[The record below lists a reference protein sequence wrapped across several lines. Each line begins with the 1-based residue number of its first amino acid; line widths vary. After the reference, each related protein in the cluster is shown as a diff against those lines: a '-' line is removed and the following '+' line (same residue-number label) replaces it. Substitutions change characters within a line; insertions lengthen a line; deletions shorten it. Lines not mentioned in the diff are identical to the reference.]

1 MKFLKFTLKIA
12 LFCAFTFVLFLI
24 LDALYPLNL
33 DMLNK
38 QKSRILYDRNGEIL
52 NMQISDDQIW
62 RFYASADEIPPRLKQ
77 SAIYFEDRY
86 FYYHFGVNP
95 ASILRAA
102 TYNFTQNFTKK
113 SEGNV
118 ERVGASTITMQVAR
132 MMRPKQRSYKN
143 KIIEIFNAFQLE
155 WHFSKDEILG
165 MYFNLAPYGGNIE
178 GVKTAAYF
186 YFKKDLR
193 ELSNAQIAL
202 LSVIPKNPN
211 KNRLDRRSNI
221 NALKNRLISQLREG
235 GVISQSEYERALAE
249 PFSPRR
255 YAAPNYA
262 PHYALLAFNNFA
274 NARNLR
280 GFAHANSA
288 QDAALCSSDALSTG
302 CEGGADL
309 NLSSP
314 AASSKSRLQA
324 DLTLNKGSGGT
335 AKLNVPQ
342 HEKDGARAGLNFTE
356 PAELNS
362 CSQALNSNSQADQSQ
377 SDAADLSARLRARSG
392 GEQAR
397 INAKV
402 SGDLNFNSQASISFC
417 SKTSLDLAGLNS
429 RSKVEPGSSLQTGS
443 NFAPKSHFENFK
455 ILDLGAQ
462 AGQASSSVAPKE
474 RAAQDEDARG
484 EEQGVSNKNL
494 QNKPRKEQDAQSVY
508 PSARLGAASPP
519 SNLSADANLDKK
531 WGVASASHAPQN
543 PQTKA
548 SSSERPSVNFSAQTN
563 SSSSAKMQTDSAAS
577 AELQANS
584 DPNAKVPQNFAL
596 AAQAQINSNPKAK
609 TQENFKNF
617 KALAQSKEQT
627 ARAQEL
633 ARLSEGK
640 IYSNLDLKTQ
650 IALENFLKD
659 EILELRSKGVRNGAA
674 VLIDNESMSV
684 IAYVGSHDFSGRE
697 GQNDGVRSQKN
708 VGSTLKPFIYAKA
721 LEHGLI
727 TPSKKLIDAPIIF
740 AGYVPRNYNQGFM
753 GAVSATDA
761 LSLSLNI
768 PAVKLNLM
776 LEGDGLYEMLS
787 NVHLAEFSKDYY
799 GAGIALGSISMS
811 LMDLA
816 RLYSAFANGGKLR
829 KLEIAGAKTGDE
841 MQILT
846 PQSVYIV
853 TQMLRNAPRSYLG
866 SVWQNTLNAPPLM
879 FKTGTT
885 ADARDLYTV
894 ALTPKFTLGVWL
906 GNFDGSKTKDI
917 SGGVS
922 AAKVAFNMFA
932 FLDKSAMLG
941 ETEFARPHGVSLQ
954 SVCADAYREESCAQS
969 ANDLTIEGVELNE
982 ECEIYGTNELFYLL
996 KHGLIDPQ
1004 KARTGR
1010 CATKFAAVKPTL
1022 NDINAKTY
1030 ETGSGGTLRLKV
1042 QCTAVFGRNVYL
1054 KISGGN
1060 EEFIALSLLTSKSA
1074 SPGRAAERGFKISNL
1089 AALNSFVLNF
1099 APQNFDVGI
1108 ERNGTSARHLAL
1120 QNFNPSGEQIGASK
1134 TNIARFY
1141 FQNFSAGGGRFAAN
1155 KTGVLDL
1162 INFDACGRRIEASK
1176 TDALGSCFQNFD
1188 AAGGLRMR
1196 ASGAQIGKGSAGPL
1210 RYAMQI
1216 LNPSGSRMR
1225 SYGMGAARFCSQNFN
1240 GRGVAADAVNF
1251 TLGAANYI
1259 LDAKNFAPCGANFTP
1274 PPSGVVRTKNG
1285 AVRINTNDTARTA
1298 ATLAQIGQIENT
1310 SRIMDDAAQTK
1321 TDAARTE
1328 SDAAPIKAGA
1338 LQTESTAAQ
1347 IQTDTSK
1354 SEGGTVQVRTG
1365 EYFVRANDE
1374 PFALSLGAGEYEIG
1388 CLDENANF
1396 IKANFVVN
1404 QRK

>member
-1 MKFLKFTLKIA
+1 MKILKFTLKIA
-12 LFCAFTFVLFLI
+12 LFCAFIFSLFLI

-38 QKSRILYDRNGEIL
+38 QKSRILYGRNGEIL

-262 PHYALLAFNNFA
+262 PHYAILAFNNFA

-280 GFAHANSA
+280 GFARTNSA
-288 QDAALCSSDALSTG
+288 QDAALCGSDALGTG
-302 CEGGADL
+302 CEGRADL

-324 DLTLNKGSGGT
+324 DLTLNKGSGGA

-356 PAELNS
+356 QAELNS
-362 CSQALNSNSQADQSQ
+362 CSQALNSNSQADRSQ
-377 SDAADLSARLRARSG
+377 SDAADLSARLQGRSG

-397 INAKV
+397 IDAKA
-402 SGDLNFNSQASISFC
+402 SGDLNFNSQASINSY
-417 SKTSLDLAGLNS
+417 SKTDLDLAGLNS
-429 RSKVEPGSSLQTGS
+429 RSKAEPGSSLQTGS
-443 NFAPKSHFENFK
+443 NFARKSHFENFK

-462 AGQASSSVAPKE
+462 AGQARSSAAPKE

-508 PSARLGAASPP
+508 PSARLGAANPP

-531 WGVASASHAPQN
+531 QGVASAAHAPQN
-543 PQTKA
+543 LQNPQA
-548 SSSERPSVNFSAQTN
+548 SAGPSERSSVNFDPQINSISDASTQTNFASSDASAQTDSTPGAKIQTGSASGARAQTN
-563 SSSSAKMQTDSAAS
+563 SSSSAK
-577 AELQANS
+577 
-584 DPNAKVPQNFAL
+584 
-596 AAQAQINSNPKAK
+596 AQINSNPKAK
-609 TQENFKNF
+609 TQENFKNS
-617 KALAQSKEQT
+617 KGGAQSKEQT

-787 NVHLAEFSKDYY
+787 GVHLAEFSKDYY

-954 SVCADAYREESCAQS
+954 SVCADAYREEGCAQS

-1030 ETGSGGTLRLKV
+1030 ETGLGGTLRLKV

-1060 EEFIALSLLTSKSA
+1060 EEFIALSPLTSKSA
-1074 SPGRAAERGFKISNL
+1074 SPGRATERSFKISNL

-1099 APQNFDVGI
+1099 VPQNFDVGV
-1108 ERNGTSARHLAL
+1108 ERDGTNARRLAL
-1120 QNFNPSGEQIGASK
+1120 QNFNPIGEQIGASK
-1134 TNIARFY
+1134 TDIARF
-1141 FQNFSAGGGRFAAN
+1141 
-1155 KTGVLDL
+1155 
-1162 INFDACGRRIEASK
+1162 
-1176 TDALGSCFQNFD
+1176 CF
-1188 AAGGLRMR
+1188 
-1196 ASGAQIGKGSAGPL
+1196 
-1210 RYAMQI
+1210 
-1216 LNPSGSRMR
+1216 
-1225 SYGMGAARFCSQNFN
+1225 QNFN
-1240 GRGVAADAVNF
+1240 GRGAAADAANF

-1274 PPSGVVRTKNG
+1274 PPSGVVRAKNG
-1285 AVRINTNDTARTA
+1285 TAQINTNDTASA
-1298 ATLAQIGQIENT
+1298 AAALTQIKGGVAQIGQIENT

-1321 TDAARTE
+1321 TDATRAE
-1328 SDAAPIKAGA
+1328 SDATPIKAGA

-1347 IQTDTSK
+1347 IQTGTSK

>member
-12 LFCAFTFVLFLI
+12 LFCAFAFALFLI

-62 RFYASADEIPPRLKQ
+62 RFYAAADEIPPRLKQ

-221 NALKNRLISQLREG
+221 NALKNRLISQLRQG

-262 PHYALLAFNNFA
+262 PHYALLAFSNYKMQNFTAKDDA
-274 NARNLR
+274 NFTQN
-280 GFAHANSA
+280 FDSNSA
-288 QDAALCSSDALSTG
+288 PGGAAGQAGSSAHRAAAGAESNFSDAA
-302 CEGGADL
+302 GAETNFTAAAKVGE
-309 NLSSP
+309 NLSSATNTQAGVDLKEMNP
-314 AASSKSRLQA
+314 KEADFKTDAPKNLNLGGTSLNLNEREVAESQIGAKPNESKSVKPNKPEGANLDEWRDLINATRPSQNTQSLNLNEQRVAARLPQNLQA
-324 DLTLNKGSGGT
+324 DANSG
-335 AKLNVPQ
+335 
-342 HEKDGARAGLNFTE
+342 E
-356 PAELNS
+356 
-362 CSQALNSNSQADQSQ
+362 
-377 SDAADLSARLRARSG
+377 RL
-392 GEQAR
+392 
-397 INAKV
+397 
-402 SGDLNFNSQASISFC
+402 
-417 SKTSLDLAGLNS
+417 
-429 RSKVEPGSSLQTGS
+429 
-443 NFAPKSHFENFK
+443 H
-455 ILDLGAQ
+455 
-462 AGQASSSVAPKE
+462 
-474 RAAQDEDARG
+474 
-484 EEQGVSNKNL
+484 
-494 QNKPRKEQDAQSVY
+494 
-508 PSARLGAASPP
+508 
-519 SNLSADANLDKK
+519 
-531 WGVASASHAPQN
+531 
-543 PQTKA
+543 
-548 SSSERPSVNFSAQTN
+548 VNFIAQTN
-563 SSSSAKMQTDSAAS
+563 SASGARAQTDSASDAKMQTASAAS
-577 AELQANS
+577 AESQANS
-584 DPNAKVPQNFAL
+584 APNAKVPQNFAL
-596 AAQAQINSNPKAK
+596 AARAQINSYPNAK

-617 KALAQSKEQT
+617 KGSSQPKEQT
-627 ARAQEL
+627 AQAQEL

-640 IYSNLDLKTQ
+640 IYSSLDLKTQ

-684 IAYVGSHDFSGRE
+684 IAYVGSHDFSANE

-721 LEHGLI
+721 LQHGFI
-727 TPSKKLIDAPIIF
+727 TPSKKLIDAPITF
-740 AGYVPRNYNQGFM
+740 AGYVPRNYNQGFL

-787 NVHLAEFSKDYY
+787 GVHLAEFSKDYY

-811 LMDLA
+811 LMDLT

-829 KLEIAGAKTGDE
+829 KLEIAGVKIGDDAK
-841 MQILT
+841 ILT
-846 PQSVYIV
+846 PQSTYIV

-879 FKTGTT
+879 FKTGTS

-906 GNFDGSKTKDI
+906 GNFDGSKTRDL

-932 FLDKSAMLG
+932 FLDKSGMLG
-941 ETEFARPHGVSLQ
+941 EAEFARPTGVSLRR
-954 SVCADAYREESCAQS
+954 VCTDAYREKECAQS
-969 ANDLTIEGVELNE
+969 ADDLTIDGVEPNE
-982 ECEIYGTNELFYLL
+982 ECEIYGTSELFYLL
-996 KHGLIDPQ
+996 KHGLVDPQ
-1004 KARTGR
+1004 KVRAGR
-1010 CATKFAAVKPTL
+1010 CAAKFAAVKPVL

-1030 ETGSGGTLRLKV
+1030 ETGADGTLRLKV
-1042 QCTAVFGRNVYL
+1042 QCTAVFGERVYIRL
-1054 KISGGN
+1054 SGGSR
-1060 EEFIALSLLTSKSA
+1060 EFIALNSIAFAGENSADLDSKHSSTA
-1074 SPGRAAERGFKISNL
+1074 QQDNLKQNLVQQNFVEQNSTAQNSMRQNL
-1089 AALNSFVLNF
+1089 AS
-1099 APQNFDVGI
+1099 QNV
-1108 ERNGTSARHLAL
+1108 
-1120 QNFNPSGEQIGASK
+1120 K
-1134 TNIARFY
+1134 
-1141 FQNFSAGGGRFAAN
+1141 
-1155 KTGVLDL
+1155 
-1162 INFDACGRRIEASK
+1162 
-1176 TDALGSCFQNFD
+1176 
-1188 AAGGLRMR
+1188 
-1196 ASGAQIGKGSAGPL
+1196 
-1210 RYAMQI
+1210 
-1216 LNPSGSRMR
+1216 
-1225 SYGMGAARFCSQNFN
+1225 SQNFTKQN
-1240 GRGVAADAVNF
+1240 SAGLNFIAKNPATRNLASQNSILQNSILQNSTEQNSEAQNF
-1251 TLGAANYI
+1251 TARDFTTQSLAPAN
-1259 LDAKNFAPCGANFTP
+1259 
-1274 PPSGVVRTKNG
+1274 
-1285 AVRINTNDTARTA
+1285 
-1298 ATLAQIGQIENT
+1298 
-1310 SRIMDDAAQTK
+1310 
-1321 TDAARTE
+1321 
-1328 SDAAPIKAGA
+1328 
-1338 LQTESTAAQ
+1338 
-1347 IQTDTSK
+1347 SK
-1354 SEGGTVQVRTG
+1354 VKTG
-1365 EYFVRANDE
+1365 EYFARTNGEA
-1374 PFALSLGAGEYEIG
+1374 FTLSLGAGDFELG

-1396 IKANFVVN
+1396 AKANFRVN
-1404 QRK
+1404 ERK

>member
-12 LFCAFTFVLFLI
+12 LFCAFAFALFLI

-62 RFYASADEIPPRLKQ
+62 RFYAAADEIPPRLKQ

-221 NALKNRLISQLREG
+221 NALKNRLISQLRQG
-235 GVISQSEYERALAE
+235 GVISQSEYERAIAE

-262 PHYALLAFNNFA
+262 PHYALLAFSNYKMQNFTA
-274 NARNLR
+274 KDYVNFTQNFDSNGAP
-280 GFAHANSA
+280 GGAAGQAGSSA
-288 QDAALCSSDALSTG
+288 YRAAAAESNFSDAASAETNFTATAKVGTNLSSVANTQAGVDVKEINPKEADFKTNAPKSLNLDGRTSLNLNEREVAESQAGAKPNESKSVKQNEREGANLDERQDLINAAHSPQNLNLNEQRDAERLPQNFSADTNSNKSQT
-302 CEGGADL
+302 EYSPQNPSADINLNKRQNAIGAAHPHQEPQNSQDL
-309 NLSSP
+309 NLNN
-314 AASSKSRLQA
+314 RQ
-324 DLTLNKGSGGT
+324 DT
-335 AKLNVPQ
+335 
-342 HEKDGARAGLNFTE
+342 
-356 PAELNS
+356 
-362 CSQALNSNSQADQSQ
+362 
-377 SDAADLSARLRARSG
+377 ARL
-392 GEQAR
+392 
-397 INAKV
+397 
-402 SGDLNFNSQASISFC
+402 
-417 SKTSLDLAGLNS
+417 
-429 RSKVEPGSSLQTGS
+429 
-443 NFAPKSHFENFK
+443 
-455 ILDLGAQ
+455 
-462 AGQASSSVAPKE
+462 
-474 RAAQDEDARG
+474 
-484 EEQGVSNKNL
+484 
-494 QNKPRKEQDAQSVY
+494 
-508 PSARLGAASPP
+508 
-519 SNLSADANLDKK
+519 
-531 WGVASASHAPQN
+531 PQ
-543 PQTKA
+543 
-548 SSSERPSVNFSAQTN
+548 NFSADTSSGERLRVNFITQINYASDTRAQTDFA
-563 SSSSAKMQTDSAAS
+563 SSNANAQTDSASDAKMQTASAAS
-577 AELQANS
+577 AESQANS
-584 DPNAKVPQNFAL
+584 APNAKVPQNFAL
-596 AAQAQINSNPKAK
+596 AAQVQINSDPNAK
-609 TQENFKNF
+609 TQEDFENFKGG
-617 KALAQSKEQT
+617 AQPQEQT

-633 ARLSEGK
+633 VRLSEGK

-650 IALENFLKD
+650 IALEGFLKS
-659 EILELRSKGVRNGAA
+659 EILSLRDKGVRNGAA

-684 IAYVGSHDFSGRE
+684 IAYVGSHDFSANE

-721 LEHGLI
+721 LQHGLI

-787 NVHLAEFSKDYY
+787 NVHLTEFSKDYY

-811 LMDLA
+811 LMDLT

-829 KLEIAGAKTGDE
+829 KLEIAGAKIGDDAK
-841 MQILT
+841 ILT

-866 SVWQNTLNAPPLM
+866 SVWQNTLNAPPMM
-879 FKTGTT
+879 FKTGTS

-906 GNFDGSKTKDI
+906 GNFDGSKTRDL

-932 FLDKSAMLG
+932 FLDKSGMLG
-941 ETEFARPHGVSLQ
+941 EVEFARPAGVSLRR
-954 SVCADAYREESCAQS
+954 VCTDAYREKECAQS
-969 ANDLTIEGVELNE
+969 ADDLTIDGVEPNE
-982 ECEIYGTNELFYLL
+982 ECEIYGTSELFYLL
-996 KHGLIDPQ
+996 KHGLVDPQ
-1004 KARTGR
+1004 KVRAGR
-1010 CATKFAAVKPTL
+1010 CAAKFAAVKPVL

-1030 ETGSGGTLRLKV
+1030 ETGADGTLRLKV
-1042 QCTAVFGRNVYL
+1042 QCTAVFGERVYIRL
-1054 KISGGN
+1054 SGGSR
-1060 EEFIALSLLTSKSA
+1060 EFIALNSTAFTGENSADLDSKHSSA
-1074 SPGRAAERGFKISNL
+1074 AQQDNLKRNLVQQNFAEQ
-1089 AALNSFVLNF
+1089 NSTAQNSMRENS
-1099 APQNFDVGI
+1099 APQNLKSQ
-1108 ERNGTSARHLAL
+1108 NLTKQNSAGWNFITKNPATQNLMSQNSIL
-1120 QNFNPSGEQIGASK
+1120 QNSAEQNLEA
-1134 TNIARFY
+1134 
-1141 FQNFSAGGGRFAAN
+1141 QNF
-1155 KTGVLDL
+1155 T
-1162 INFDACGRRIEASK
+1162 
-1176 TDALGSCFQNFD
+1176 
-1188 AAGGLRMR
+1188 
-1196 ASGAQIGKGSAGPL
+1196 
-1210 RYAMQI
+1210 
-1216 LNPSGSRMR
+1216 
-1225 SYGMGAARFCSQNFN
+1225 
-1240 GRGVAADAVNF
+1240 
-1251 TLGAANYI
+1251 
-1259 LDAKNFAPCGANFTP
+1259 AKNFADRNSSQQNFT
-1274 PPSGVVRTKNG
+1274 
-1285 AVRINTNDTARTA
+1285 ARDFT
-1298 ATLAQIGQIENT
+1298 TQSLAPAN
-1310 SRIMDDAAQTK
+1310 
-1321 TDAARTE
+1321 
-1328 SDAAPIKAGA
+1328 
-1338 LQTESTAAQ
+1338 
-1347 IQTDTSK
+1347 SK
-1354 SEGGTVQVRTG
+1354 VKTG
-1365 EYFVRANDE
+1365 EYFARTNGEA
-1374 PFALSLGAGEYEIG
+1374 FTLSLGAGDFELG

-1396 IKANFVVN
+1396 AKANFRVN
-1404 QRK
+1404 ERK

>member
-12 LFCAFTFVLFLI
+12 LFCAFAFTLFLI

-102 TYNFTQNFTKK
+102 TYNFTPNFTKK

-235 GVISQSEYERALAE
+235 GVISQSEYERAIAE

-262 PHYALLAFNNFA
+262 PHYALLAFSNYKMQNFTAKDDANFTQNLEQGRAPGATTKQENPSAYRAMAIAESNFSDVASAELSFMAATRGGSNLSNAA
-274 NARNLR
+274 NAQA
-280 GFAHANSA
+280 GVDSKEMNSKEA
-288 QDAALCSSDALSTG
+288 DFKTDAPES
-302 CEGGADL
+302 L
-309 NLSSP
+309 NLSERMSLNLNEREGTKSQTGVKPNEQKSTNLDERRDLINVGHSP
-314 AASSKSRLQA
+314 QSLNLNEQRGAMRLPQNFSVDTNLDKGQTEYSPQNPSA
-324 DLTLNKGSGGT
+324 DINLNKRQNVVGT
-335 AKLNVPQ
+335 AHPHQ
-342 HEKDGARAGLNFTE
+342 
-356 PAELNS
+356 
-362 CSQALNSNSQADQSQ
+362 NSQNPQ
-377 SDAADLSARLRARSG
+377 
-392 GEQAR
+392 
-397 INAKV
+397 N
-402 SGDLNFNSQASISFC
+402 LN
-417 SKTSLDLAGLNS
+417 LNS
-429 RSKVEPGSSLQTGS
+429 R
-443 NFAPKSHFENFK
+443 
-455 ILDLGAQ
+455 
-462 AGQASSSVAPKE
+462 
-474 RAAQDEDARG
+474 QDTAH
-484 EEQGVSNKNL
+484 L
-494 QNKPRKEQDAQSVY
+494 
-508 PSARLGAASPP
+508 
-519 SNLSADANLDKK
+519 
-531 WGVASASHAPQN
+531 PQN
-543 PQTKA
+543 PQADA
-548 SSSERPSVNFSAQTN
+548 SSSERSSVNFDPQTN
-563 SSSSAKMQTDSAAS
+563 SASGARTQTDSPLDAKMQMASAAS
-577 AELQANS
+577 AESQANS
-584 DPNAKVPQNFAL
+584 APNAKVSQNFAL
-596 AAQAQINSNPKAK
+596 AAQAQINSDLNAKSRGNFVNSEAK
-609 TQENFKNF
+609 T
-617 KALAQSKEQT
+617 QSKEQT
-627 ARAQEL
+627 TLAQEL
-633 ARLSEGK
+633 TRLNEGK
-640 IYSNLDLKTQ
+640 IYSSLDLKTQ
-650 IALENFLKD
+650 IALEGFLKS
-659 EILELRSKGVRNGAA
+659 EILSLRDKGVRNGAA
-674 VLIDNESMSV
+674 VLIDNESMRV
-684 IAYVGSHDFSGRE
+684 IAYVGSHDFSANE

-787 NVHLAEFSKDYY
+787 NVHLAEFRKDYY

-829 KLEIAGAKTGDE
+829 KLEIAGAKIGDDAK
-841 MQILT
+841 ILT
-846 PQSVYIV
+846 PQSAYVV

-879 FKTGTT
+879 FKTGTS

-906 GNFDGSKTKDI
+906 GNFDGSKTRDL

-932 FLDKSAMLG
+932 FLDKSGMLG
-941 ETEFARPHGVSLQ
+941 ETEFARPAGVSLRR
-954 SVCADAYREESCAQS
+954 VCTDAYREKECAQS
-969 ANDLTIEGVELNE
+969 ADDLTIDGVEPNE
-982 ECEIYGTNELFYLL
+982 ECEIYGTSELFYLL
-996 KHGLIDPQ
+996 KHGLVDPQ
-1004 KARTGR
+1004 KVRTGR
-1010 CATKFAAVKPTL
+1010 CAAKFAAVKPVL

-1030 ETGSGGTLRLKV
+1030 ETGADDFLRLKV
-1042 QCTAVFGRNVYL
+1042 QCTAVFGERVYIRL
-1054 KISGGN
+1054 SGGSR
-1060 EEFIALSLLTSKSA
+1060 EFIALNSTAFTRENSA
-1074 SPGRAAERGFKISNL
+1074 DLDFEHSSAAQQDNLKQNL
-1089 AALNSFVLNF
+1089 AQ
-1099 APQNFDVGI
+1099 QNFV
-1108 ERNGTSARHLAL
+1108 EQNSAVQNSMRQNLAL
-1120 QNFNPSGEQIGASK
+1120 QNVKSQNLTKQNSVEWNFITKNPVTRNLASQNSILQNSILQNSTEQNSEV
-1134 TNIARFY
+1134 
-1141 FQNFSAGGGRFAAN
+1141 QNF
-1155 KTGVLDL
+1155 T
-1162 INFDACGRRIEASK
+1162 
-1176 TDALGSCFQNFD
+1176 
-1188 AAGGLRMR
+1188 
-1196 ASGAQIGKGSAGPL
+1196 
-1210 RYAMQI
+1210 
-1216 LNPSGSRMR
+1216 
-1225 SYGMGAARFCSQNFN
+1225 
-1240 GRGVAADAVNF
+1240 
-1251 TLGAANYI
+1251 
-1259 LDAKNFAPCGANFTP
+1259 AKNFTDQNSSQQNFVARDFTTQSLAPAN
-1274 PPSGVVRTKNG
+1274 
-1285 AVRINTNDTARTA
+1285 
-1298 ATLAQIGQIENT
+1298 
-1310 SRIMDDAAQTK
+1310 
-1321 TDAARTE
+1321 
-1328 SDAAPIKAGA
+1328 
-1338 LQTESTAAQ
+1338 
-1347 IQTDTSK
+1347 SK
-1354 SEGGTVQVRTG
+1354 VKTG
-1365 EYFVRANDE
+1365 EYFARTNGEA
-1374 PFALSLGAGEYEIG
+1374 FTLSLGAGDFELG

-1396 IKANFVVN
+1396 AKANFRVN
-1404 QRK
+1404 ERK

>member
-12 LFCAFTFVLFLI
+12 LFCAFAFAMFLI

-62 RFYASADEIPPRLKQ
+62 RFYAAADEIPPRLKQ

-113 SEGNV
+113 SEGSV

-221 NALKNRLISQLREG
+221 NALKNRLISQLRQG

-249 PFSPRR
+249 PFSSRR
-255 YAAPNYA
+255 YVAPNYA
-262 PHYALLAFNNFA
+262 PHYALIAFSNYKMQNFTA
-274 NARNLR
+274 KDDVNFTQNLDS
-280 GFAHANSA
+280 GGLTAGQAGSSAHR
-288 QDAALCSSDALSTG
+288 AAAVELNFSDATSTETNFTAATRG
-302 CEGGADL
+302 EP
-309 NLSSP
+309 NLSS
-314 AASSKSRLQA
+314 AANTQTGVNLKEMNPKEVDFKTNTPKSLNLGGTSLNLNEREVAESQTGAKPNEPKNVKPNEREGANLDEWRDLINAARPSQNTQSLNLNEQRVAARLPQNFSADTDSNKSQTEYSPQNPSADINLNKRQNASGATHPHQEPQNSQNLNLNGRQDTAHSPQNLQA
-324 DLTLNKGSGGT
+324 D
-335 AKLNVPQ
+335 A
-342 HEKDGARAGLNFTE
+342 
-356 PAELNS
+356 NS
-362 CSQALNSNSQADQSQ
+362 SK
-377 SDAADLSARLRARSG
+377 RS
-392 GEQAR
+392 R
-397 INAKV
+397 
-402 SGDLNFNSQASISFC
+402 
-417 SKTSLDLAGLNS
+417 
-429 RSKVEPGSSLQTGS
+429 
-443 NFAPKSHFENFK
+443 
-455 ILDLGAQ
+455 
-462 AGQASSSVAPKE
+462 
-474 RAAQDEDARG
+474 
-484 EEQGVSNKNL
+484 
-494 QNKPRKEQDAQSVY
+494 
-508 PSARLGAASPP
+508 
-519 SNLSADANLDKK
+519 
-531 WGVASASHAPQN
+531 
-543 PQTKA
+543 
-548 SSSERPSVNFSAQTN
+548 VNFITQINYASDTRAQTN
-563 SSSSAKMQTDSAAS
+563 SVSDAK
-577 AELQANS
+577 LRANS
-584 DPNAKVPQNFAL
+584 DLN
-596 AAQAQINSNPKAK
+596 AK
-609 TQENFKNF
+609 TQENSANF
-617 KALAQSKEQT
+617 KGSAQPKEQT
-627 ARAQEL
+627 ALAQEL

-650 IALENFLKD
+650 IALEGFLKS
-659 EILELRSKGVRNGAA
+659 EILSLRDKGVRNGAA

-684 IAYVGSHDFSGRE
+684 IAYVGSHDFSANE

-811 LMDLA
+811 LMDLT

-829 KLEIAGAKTGDE
+829 KLEIAGVKIGDDAK
-841 MQILT
+841 ILT
-846 PQSVYIV
+846 PQSAYII

-885 ADARDLYTV
+885 ADARDLYTI

-906 GNFDGSKTKDI
+906 GNFDGSKTRDL

-941 ETEFARPHGVSLQ
+941 DTEFTRPAGVSLRR
-954 SVCADAYREESCAQS
+954 VCTDAYREKECAQS
-969 ANDLTIEGVELNE
+969 ADDLTIDGVEPNE
-982 ECEIYGTNELFYLL
+982 ECEIYGTSELFYLL
-996 KHGLIDPQ
+996 KHGLVDPQ
-1004 KARTGR
+1004 KVRAGR
-1010 CATKFAAVKPTL
+1010 CAAKFAAVKPVL

-1030 ETGSGGTLRLKV
+1030 ETGEDGFLRLKV
-1042 QCTAVFGRNVYL
+1042 QCTAVFGERVYIRL
-1054 KISGGN
+1054 SGGSR
-1060 EEFIALSLLTSKSA
+1060 EFIALNSTAFTGENSVDFDSKHSSVA
-1074 SPGRAAERGFKISNL
+1074 QQDNLKQNFAEQNSTAQNSMRQNL
-1089 AALNSFVLNF
+1089 ASQNVKSQNLTKKNSAGWNF
-1099 APQNFDVGI
+1099 IAENPATRNLASQNSILQNSTERNSEVQNFT
-1108 ERNGTSARHLAL
+1108 E
-1120 QNFNPSGEQIGASK
+1120 K
-1134 TNIARFY
+1134 
-1141 FQNFSAGGGRFAAN
+1141 
-1155 KTGVLDL
+1155 
-1162 INFDACGRRIEASK
+1162 
-1176 TDALGSCFQNFD
+1176 
-1188 AAGGLRMR
+1188 
-1196 ASGAQIGKGSAGPL
+1196 
-1210 RYAMQI
+1210 
-1216 LNPSGSRMR
+1216 
-1225 SYGMGAARFCSQNFN
+1225 
-1240 GRGVAADAVNF
+1240 NF
-1251 TLGAANYI
+1251 TARDFTTQSLATAN
-1259 LDAKNFAPCGANFTP
+1259 
-1274 PPSGVVRTKNG
+1274 
-1285 AVRINTNDTARTA
+1285 
-1298 ATLAQIGQIENT
+1298 
-1310 SRIMDDAAQTK
+1310 
-1321 TDAARTE
+1321 
-1328 SDAAPIKAGA
+1328 
-1338 LQTESTAAQ
+1338 
-1347 IQTDTSK
+1347 SK
-1354 SEGGTVQVRTG
+1354 VKTG
-1365 EYFVRANDE
+1365 EYFARNNGEAFTLN
-1374 PFALSLGAGEYEIG
+1374 LGAGDFELG

-1396 IKANFVVN
+1396 AKANFRVN
-1404 QRK
+1404 ERK

>member
-12 LFCAFTFVLFLI
+12 LFCAFAFALFLI

-193 ELSNAQIAL
+193 ELSSAQIAL

-262 PHYALLAFNNFA
+262 PHYALLAFNNYKMQNFTA
-274 NARNLR
+274 KDDVNFTQNLKQGGTPGATAEEAGLAARRAAAAAESN
-280 GFAHANSA
+280 FS
-288 QDAALCSSDALSTG
+288 DAASAETNFTTAAKVG
-302 CEGGADL
+302 T
-309 NLSSP
+309 NLSSV
-314 AASSKSRLQA
+314 ANTQA
-324 DLTLNKGSGGT
+324 GVDLKEMNPK
-335 AKLNVPQ
+335 
-342 HEKDGARAGLNFTE
+342 E
-356 PAELNS
+356 
-362 CSQALNSNSQADQSQ
+362 AD
-377 SDAADLSARLRARSG
+377 
-392 GEQAR
+392 
-397 INAKV
+397 
-402 SGDLNFNSQASISFC
+402 F
-417 SKTSLDLAGLNS
+417 KTD
-429 RSKVEPGSSLQTGS
+429 
-443 NFAPKSHFENFK
+443 APKSLNFSERTS
-455 ILDLGAQ
+455 LNLNEREGVESQ
-462 AGQASSSVAPKE
+462 AGAKPNEPKSVKQNE
-474 RAAQDEDARG
+474 REG
-484 EEQGVSNKNL
+484 
-494 QNKPRKEQDAQSVY
+494 
-508 PSARLGAASPP
+508 
-519 SNLSADANLDKK
+519 ANLDERQDLIN
-531 WGVASASHAPQN
+531 AAHPSQNTQSLNLNEQRDAAHPPQN
-543 PQTKA
+543 PQADA
-548 SSSERPSVNFSAQTN
+548 SSSERSRVNFIAQTN
-563 SSSSAKMQTDSAAS
+563 SASGARTQTDSPLDAKMQMASAAS
-577 AELQANS
+577 AESQANS
-584 DPNAKVPQNFAL
+584 APNAKVSQNFAL
-596 AAQAQINSNPKAK
+596 AAQAQINSDLNAK
-609 TQENFKNF
+609 TQENSANS
-617 KALAQSKEQT
+617 KAGAQPKEQT
-627 ARAQEL
+627 AQAQEF

-640 IYSNLDLKTQ
+640 IYSSLDLKTQ
-650 IALENFLKD
+650 IALEGFLKS
-659 EILELRSKGVRNGAA
+659 EILSLRDKGVRNGAA

-684 IAYVGSHDFSGRE
+684 IAYVGSHDFSANE

-721 LEHGLI
+721 LQHGLI

-811 LMDLA
+811 LIDLA

-829 KLEIAGAKTGDE
+829 KLEIAGARTGDE
-841 MQILT
+841 AQIMS
-846 PQSVYIV
+846 PQGAYIV

-879 FKTGTT
+879 FKTGTS

-906 GNFDGSKTKDI
+906 GNFDGSKTRDL

-932 FLDKSAMLG
+932 FLDKSGMLG
-941 ETEFARPHGVSLQ
+941 ETEFARPAGVSLRR
-954 SVCADAYREESCAQS
+954 VCTDAYREKECAQS
-969 ANDLTIEGVELNE
+969 AEDLTIDGVEPNE
-982 ECEIYGTNELFYLL
+982 ECEIYGTSELFYLL
-996 KHGLIDPQ
+996 KHGLVDPQ
-1004 KARTGR
+1004 KVRAGR
-1010 CATKFAAVKPTL
+1010 CAAKFAAVKPVL

-1030 ETGSGGTLRLKV
+1030 ETGEDGTLRLKV
-1042 QCTAVFGRNVYL
+1042 QCTAVFGERVYIRL
-1054 KISGGN
+1054 SGGSR
-1060 EEFIALSLLTSKSA
+1060 EFIALNSTAFTGENSTDLDSKHSSA
-1074 SPGRAAERGFKISNL
+1074 AQQDNLKQNFAEQNSTAQNSMRQNL
-1089 AALNSFVLNF
+1089 
-1099 APQNFDVGI
+1099 APQNLKSQNLTKQNSAGLNFI
-1108 ERNGTSARHLAL
+1108 AENPATRNLASQNSIL
-1120 QNFNPSGEQIGASK
+1120 QNSTEQNSEA
-1134 TNIARFY
+1134 
-1141 FQNFSAGGGRFAAN
+1141 QNF
-1155 KTGVLDL
+1155 T
-1162 INFDACGRRIEASK
+1162 
-1176 TDALGSCFQNFD
+1176 T
-1188 AAGGLRMR
+1188 
-1196 ASGAQIGKGSAGPL
+1196 
-1210 RYAMQI
+1210 
-1216 LNPSGSRMR
+1216 
-1225 SYGMGAARFCSQNFN
+1225 
-1240 GRGVAADAVNF
+1240 
-1251 TLGAANYI
+1251 
-1259 LDAKNFAPCGANFTP
+1259 KNFADRNSSQQNFT
-1274 PPSGVVRTKNG
+1274 
-1285 AVRINTNDTARTA
+1285 ARDFT
-1298 ATLAQIGQIENT
+1298 TQSLAPAN
-1310 SRIMDDAAQTK
+1310 
-1321 TDAARTE
+1321 
-1328 SDAAPIKAGA
+1328 
-1338 LQTESTAAQ
+1338 
-1347 IQTDTSK
+1347 SK
-1354 SEGGTVQVRTG
+1354 VKTG
-1365 EYFVRANDE
+1365 EYFARTNGEAFTLN
-1374 PFALSLGAGEYEIG
+1374 LGAGDFELG

-1396 IKANFVVN
+1396 AKANFRVN
-1404 QRK
+1404 ERK

>member
-12 LFCAFTFVLFLI
+12 LFCAFAFALFLI

-62 RFYASADEIPPRLKQ
+62 RFYAAADEIPPRLKQ

-95 ASILRAA
+95 ASILRAT

-249 PFSPRR
+249 PFLPRR

-262 PHYALLAFNNFA
+262 PHYALLAFNNYKMQNFTA
-274 NARNLR
+274 KDDVNFTQNLDL
-280 GFAHANSA
+280 GGAPGGAAGSSA
-288 QDAALCSSDALSTG
+288 YRAAAAESNFSDATSAESNFTAATKV
-302 CEGGADL
+302 GA
-309 NLSSP
+309 NLSS
-314 AASSKSRLQA
+314 AANTQAGVDLKEMNPKEADFKTDAPKSLILGGTSLNLNEREGVESQAGAKPNEPKNVKPNEREGANLDERQDLINVSHPSQNTQNLNLNEQRGAARLPQNFSADTNSNKSQTEYSPQNPSADINLNKRQNVVGTAHPHQNSQNRQNLNLNSRQDTAHSPQNLQA
-324 DLTLNKGSGGT
+324 D
-335 AKLNVPQ
+335 
-342 HEKDGARAGLNFTE
+342 
-356 PAELNS
+356 
-362 CSQALNSNSQADQSQ
+362 
-377 SDAADLSARLRARSG
+377 
-392 GEQAR
+392 
-397 INAKV
+397 
-402 SGDLNFNSQASISFC
+402 
-417 SKTSLDLAGLNS
+417 
-429 RSKVEPGSSLQTGS
+429 
-443 NFAPKSHFENFK
+443 
-455 ILDLGAQ
+455 
-462 AGQASSSVAPKE
+462 ASSGK
-474 RAAQDEDARG
+474 
-484 EEQGVSNKNL
+484 
-494 QNKPRKEQDAQSVY
+494 
-508 PSARLGAASPP
+508 
-519 SNLSADANLDKK
+519 
-531 WGVASASHAPQN
+531 
-543 PQTKA
+543 
-548 SSSERPSVNFSAQTN
+548 RPHVNFGAQTN
-563 SSSSAKMQTDSAAS
+563 FVSDVSMQTASAAS
-577 AELQANS
+577 AESQANS
-584 DPNAKVPQNFAL
+584 APNAKVPQNFAL
-596 AAQAQINSNPKAK
+596 ATQAQINSNPKAK
-609 TQENFKNF
+609 TQENSVNSKGG
-617 KALAQSKEQT
+617 AQPKEQT
-627 ARAQEL
+627 ALAQEL

-650 IALENFLKD
+650 IALEGFLKS
-659 EILELRSKGVRNGAA
+659 EILSLRDKGVRNGAA

-684 IAYVGSHDFSGRE
+684 IAYVGSHDFSANE

-721 LEHGLI
+721 LQHGLI
-727 TPSKKLIDAPIIF
+727 TPSKKLIDAPITF
-740 AGYVPRNYNQGFM
+740 AGYVPRNYNQGFL

-811 LMDLA
+811 LMDLT

-829 KLEIAGAKTGDE
+829 KLEIAGVKIGDDAK
-841 MQILT
+841 ILT
-846 PQSVYIV
+846 PQSAYIV

-879 FKTGTT
+879 FKTGTS

-906 GNFDGSKTKDI
+906 GNFDGSKTRDL

-932 FLDKSAMLG
+932 FLDKSGMLG
-941 ETEFARPHGVSLQ
+941 EVEFARPAGVSLRR
-954 SVCADAYREESCAQS
+954 VCTDAYREKECAQS
-969 ANDLTIEGVELNE
+969 ADDLTIDGVEPNE
-982 ECEIYGTNELFYLL
+982 ECEIYGTSELFYLL
-996 KHGLIDPQ
+996 KHGLVDPQ
-1004 KARTGR
+1004 KVRAGR
-1010 CATKFAAVKPTL
+1010 CAAKFAAVKPVL

-1030 ETGSGGTLRLKV
+1030 ETGADGTLRLKV
-1042 QCTAVFGRNVYL
+1042 QCTAVFGERVYIRL
-1054 KISGGN
+1054 SGGSR
-1060 EEFIALSLLTSKSA
+1060 EFIALNSIAFAGENSA
-1074 SPGRAAERGFKISNL
+1074 DLDFKHSSAAQQDDLKQNFTEQNSTAQNSMRQNL
-1089 AALNSFVLNF
+1089 ASQNLKSQNLTKQNSVEWNF
-1099 APQNFDVGI
+1099 IAKNPATQNLASQNSILQNSTEQNSEAQNFT
-1108 ERNGTSARHLAL
+1108 E
-1120 QNFNPSGEQIGASK
+1120 
-1134 TNIARFY
+1134 
-1141 FQNFSAGGGRFAAN
+1141 
-1155 KTGVLDL
+1155 
-1162 INFDACGRRIEASK
+1162 
-1176 TDALGSCFQNFD
+1176 
-1188 AAGGLRMR
+1188 
-1196 ASGAQIGKGSAGPL
+1196 
-1210 RYAMQI
+1210 
-1216 LNPSGSRMR
+1216 
-1225 SYGMGAARFCSQNFN
+1225 
-1240 GRGVAADAVNF
+1240 
-1251 TLGAANYI
+1251 
-1259 LDAKNFAPCGANFTP
+1259 KNFADQNSSQQNFT
-1274 PPSGVVRTKNG
+1274 
-1285 AVRINTNDTARTA
+1285 ARDFT
-1298 ATLAQIGQIENT
+1298 TQSLAPAN
-1310 SRIMDDAAQTK
+1310 
-1321 TDAARTE
+1321 
-1328 SDAAPIKAGA
+1328 
-1338 LQTESTAAQ
+1338 
-1347 IQTDTSK
+1347 SK
-1354 SEGGTVQVRTG
+1354 VKTG
-1365 EYFVRANDE
+1365 EYFARTNGEA
-1374 PFALSLGAGEYEIG
+1374 FTLSLGAGDFELG

-1396 IKANFVVN
+1396 AKANFRVN
-1404 QRK
+1404 ERK

>member
-12 LFCAFTFVLFLI
+12 LFCAFAFAMFLI

-62 RFYASADEIPPRLKQ
+62 RFYAAADEIPPRLKQ

-221 NALKNRLISQLREG
+221 NALKNRLISQLRQG

-262 PHYALLAFNNFA
+262 PHYALLAFNNYKMQNFTA
-274 NARNLR
+274 KDDVNFTQNFDSNGAPGRAA
-280 GFAHANSA
+280 GQAGSSA
-288 QDAALCSSDALSTG
+288 YRAAAAESNFSDAA
-302 CEGGADL
+302 GAETNFTAATRGEP
-309 NLSSP
+309 NLSS
-314 AASSKSRLQA
+314 AANTQTGVNLKEMNPKEVDFKTNTPKSLNLGGTSLNLNEREVAESQTGAKPNEPKNVKPNEREGANLDEWRDLINAARPSQNTQSLNLNEQRVAARLPQNFSADTDSNKSQTEYSPQNPSADINLNKRQNASGATHPHQEPQNSQNLNLNGRQDTAHSPQNLQA
-324 DLTLNKGSGGT
+324 D
-335 AKLNVPQ
+335 A
-342 HEKDGARAGLNFTE
+342 
-356 PAELNS
+356 NS
-362 CSQALNSNSQADQSQ
+362 SK
-377 SDAADLSARLRARSG
+377 RS
-392 GEQAR
+392 R
-397 INAKV
+397 
-402 SGDLNFNSQASISFC
+402 
-417 SKTSLDLAGLNS
+417 
-429 RSKVEPGSSLQTGS
+429 
-443 NFAPKSHFENFK
+443 
-455 ILDLGAQ
+455 
-462 AGQASSSVAPKE
+462 
-474 RAAQDEDARG
+474 
-484 EEQGVSNKNL
+484 
-494 QNKPRKEQDAQSVY
+494 
-508 PSARLGAASPP
+508 
-519 SNLSADANLDKK
+519 
-531 WGVASASHAPQN
+531 
-543 PQTKA
+543 
-548 SSSERPSVNFSAQTN
+548 VNFITQINYASDTRAQTN
-563 SSSSAKMQTDSAAS
+563 SVSDAK
-577 AELQANS
+577 LRANS
-584 DPNAKVPQNFAL
+584 DLN
-596 AAQAQINSNPKAK
+596 AK
-609 TQENFKNF
+609 TQENSANF
-617 KALAQSKEQT
+617 KGSAQPKEQT
-627 ARAQEL
+627 ALAQEL

-650 IALENFLKD
+650 IALEGFLKS
-659 EILELRSKGVRNGAA
+659 EILSLRDKGVRNGAA

-684 IAYVGSHDFSGRE
+684 IAYVGSHDFSANE

-721 LEHGLI
+721 LQRGLI

-740 AGYVPRNYNQGFM
+740 AGYVPRNYNQSFM

-776 LEGDGLYEMLS
+776 LGDDGLYEMLS

-811 LMDLA
+811 LMDLT

-829 KLEIAGAKTGDE
+829 KLEIAGVKIGDDAK
-841 MQILT
+841 ILT
-846 PQSVYIV
+846 PQSTYIV

-879 FKTGTT
+879 FKTGTS

-906 GNFDGSKTKDI
+906 GNFDGSKTGDL

-932 FLDKSAMLG
+932 FLDKSGMLG
-941 ETEFARPHGVSLQ
+941 EVEFARPRGVSLRR
-954 SVCADAYREESCAQS
+954 VCTDAYREKECAQS
-969 ANDLTIEGVELNE
+969 ADDLTIDGVEPNE
-982 ECEIYGTNELFYLL
+982 ECEIYGTSELFYLL
-996 KHGLIDPQ
+996 KHGLVDPQ
-1004 KARTGR
+1004 KVRAGR
-1010 CATKFAAVKPTL
+1010 CAAKFAAVKPVL

-1030 ETGSGGTLRLKV
+1030 ETGADSFLRLKV
-1042 QCTAVFGRNVYL
+1042 QCTAVFGERVYIRL
-1054 KISGGN
+1054 SGGSR
-1060 EEFIALSLLTSKSA
+1060 EFIALNSTAFTRENSADLDFKHSSAAQQNNLKQNFTEQNSTAQNSMRQNSA
-1074 SPGRAAERGFKISNL
+1074 SQNVKSQNLTKKNSAGWNFIAENPATQNL
-1089 AALNSFVLNF
+1089 ASQNSILQNSTEQNLE
-1099 APQNFDVGI
+1099 AQNF
-1108 ERNGTSARHLAL
+1108 T
-1120 QNFNPSGEQIGASK
+1120 
-1134 TNIARFY
+1134 
-1141 FQNFSAGGGRFAAN
+1141 
-1155 KTGVLDL
+1155 
-1162 INFDACGRRIEASK
+1162 
-1176 TDALGSCFQNFD
+1176 
-1188 AAGGLRMR
+1188 
-1196 ASGAQIGKGSAGPL
+1196 
-1210 RYAMQI
+1210 
-1216 LNPSGSRMR
+1216 
-1225 SYGMGAARFCSQNFN
+1225 
-1240 GRGVAADAVNF
+1240 
-1251 TLGAANYI
+1251 
-1259 LDAKNFAPCGANFTP
+1259 AKNFTDRNSSQQNFVALDFTTQSLAPAN
-1274 PPSGVVRTKNG
+1274 
-1285 AVRINTNDTARTA
+1285 
-1298 ATLAQIGQIENT
+1298 
-1310 SRIMDDAAQTK
+1310 
-1321 TDAARTE
+1321 
-1328 SDAAPIKAGA
+1328 
-1338 LQTESTAAQ
+1338 
-1347 IQTDTSK
+1347 SK
-1354 SEGGTVQVRTG
+1354 VKTG
-1365 EYFVRANDE
+1365 EYFARTNGEA
-1374 PFALSLGAGEYEIG
+1374 FTLSLGAGDFELG

-1396 IKANFVVN
+1396 AKANFRVN
-1404 QRK
+1404 ERK

>member
-1 MKFLKFTLKIA
+1 M
-12 LFCAFTFVLFLI
+12 FLI

-235 GVISQSEYERALAE
+235 GVISQSEYERAIAE

-262 PHYALLAFNNFA
+262 PHYALLAFSNYKMQNFTAKDDINFTQNLEQGGAPGATAEQASSAARRAAAAAESNFSSAASAELSFTAATRGEPNLLNAA
-274 NARNLR
+274 NAKAGVDSNE
-280 GFAHANSA
+280 ADYKTNVP
-288 QDAALCSSDALSTG
+288 
-302 CEGGADL
+302 EGL
-309 NLSSP
+309 NLSERTS
-314 AASSKSRLQA
+314 
-324 DLTLNKGSGGT
+324 LNLNEREG
-335 AKLNVPQ
+335 AK
-342 HEKDGARAGLNFTE
+342 
-356 PAELNS
+356 
-362 CSQALNSNSQADQSQ
+362 SQAGVKPNEPESVKPNERKSANLDERRDLIDVAHPSQNSQS
-377 SDAADLSARLRARSG
+377 
-392 GEQAR
+392 
-397 INAKV
+397 
-402 SGDLNFNSQASISFC
+402 LN
-417 SKTSLDLAGLNS
+417 LN
-429 RSKVEPGSSLQTGS
+429 
-443 NFAPKSHFENFK
+443 
-455 ILDLGAQ
+455 
-462 AGQASSSVAPKE
+462 GQ
-474 RAAQDEDARG
+474 R
-484 EEQGVSNKNL
+484 
-494 QNKPRKEQDAQSVY
+494 
-508 PSARLGAASPP
+508 GAAYSPQ
-519 SNLSADANLDKK
+519 NFSADANSNKGQTEYPPQNTSADINLDKPQN
-531 WGVASASHAPQN
+531 AADARPHQNLQN
-543 PQTKA
+543 PQRPNLNRRQDA
-548 SSSERPSVNFSAQTN
+548 AHSPQNLQNAQANAGPSERSSVNFDPQTNSISDASTQTDFASSDASAQTDSTPGAKIQTGSASGARSQTN
-563 SSSSAKMQTDSAAS
+563 SSSSAK
-577 AELQANS
+577 
-584 DPNAKVPQNFAL
+584 
-596 AAQAQINSNPKAK
+596 AQINSNPKAK
-609 TQENFKNF
+609 TQENFKNS
-617 KALAQSKEQT
+617 KGGAQSKEQA

-787 NVHLAEFSKDYY
+787 GVHLAEFSKDYY

-954 SVCADAYREESCAQS
+954 NVCADAYREEGCAQS

-1010 CATKFAAVKPTL
+1010 CAAKFAAVKPTL

-1060 EEFIALSLLTSKSA
+1060 EEFIALSPLTSKSA
-1074 SPGRAAERGFKISNL
+1074 SPGRATERGSKISNL

-1134 TNIARFY
+1134 T
-1141 FQNFSAGGGRFAAN
+1141 
-1155 KTGVLDL
+1155 
-1162 INFDACGRRIEASK
+1162 DAS
-1176 TDALGSCFQNFD
+1176 GSCFQNFD

-1196 ASGAQIGKGSAGPL
+1196 ASSAQIGKGSAGPL

-1216 LNPSGSRMR
+1216 LNPSGGRMR

-1240 GRGVAADAVNF
+1240 DRGVAANTANF

-1259 LDAKNFAPCGANFTP
+1259 LYAKNFAPCAANFTP

-1285 AVRINTNDTARTA
+1285 AVRINTNDTVRTA
-1298 ATLAQIGQIENT
+1298 AALTQIKGGVARIGQIENT

-1321 TDAARTE
+1321 TDATQGE
-1328 SDAAPIKAGA
+1328 SDATPIKAGA

-1347 IQTDTSK
+1347 IQVGTSK

>member
-12 LFCAFTFVLFLI
+12 LFCAFAFAAFLI

-262 PHYALLAFNNFA
+262 PHYALLAFNNYKMQNF
-274 NARNLR
+274 
-280 GFAHANSA
+280 
-288 QDAALCSSDALSTG
+288 
-302 CEGGADL
+302 
-309 NLSSP
+309 
-314 AASSKSRLQA
+314 
-324 DLTLNKGSGGT
+324 T
-335 AKLNVPQ
+335 AK
-342 HEKDGARAGLNFTE
+342 DDANFTQN
-356 PAELNS
+356 L
-362 CSQALNSNSQADQSQ
+362 
-377 SDAADLSARLRARSG
+377 
-392 GEQAR
+392 EQDG
-397 INAKV
+397 V
-402 SGDLNFNSQASISFC
+402 
-417 SKTSLDLAGLNS
+417 
-429 RSKVEPGSSLQTGS
+429 PGATT
-443 NFAPKSHFENFK
+443 
-455 ILDLGAQ
+455 
-462 AGQASSSVAPKE
+462 GQASSAAR
-474 RAAQDEDARG
+474 RAAAAELNFSDAAG
-484 EEQGVSNKNL
+484 AESNFTVAAK
-494 QNKPRKEQDAQSVY
+494 V
-508 PSARLGAASPP
+508 GA
-519 SNLSADANLDKK
+519 NLSSAANAQARADLKEMNSKEADFKTNVPKSLNLGGTSLNLNEREGVESHTGAKPNEPKNVKPNEREGANLDERQDLIN
-531 WGVASASHAPQN
+531 AARPSQNTQSLNLNEQRATAYSPQN
-543 PQTKA
+543 PQADIDSGKGQTEYSPQNPNAGINLNKQQNA
-548 SSSERPSVNFSAQTN
+548 SGAAHPHQEPQNSQKLNLNDRQDNAHLPQNPQADANSSERSSVNFDPQTNSTSGARAQADFASSDASAQTD
-563 SSSSAKMQTDSAAS
+563 STSDAKMQTDSAAS
-577 AELQANS
+577 AESRANS
-584 DPNAKVPQNFAL
+584 APNAKVSQNFAL
-596 AAQAQINSNPKAK
+596 AAQAQINSDLNAK
-609 TQENFKNF
+609 TQENS
-617 KALAQSKEQT
+617 AGSEASAQPKEQT

-640 IYSNLDLKTQ
+640 IYSSLDLKTQ
-650 IALENFLKD
+650 IALEGFLKS
-659 EILELRSKGVRNGAA
+659 EILSLRDKGVRNGAA
-674 VLIDNESMSV
+674 VLIDNESMRV
-684 IAYVGSHDFSGRE
+684 IAYVGSHDFSANE

-721 LEHGLI
+721 LQHGLI

-740 AGYVPRNYNQGFM
+740 AGYVPRNYNQSFM

-776 LEGDGLYEMLS
+776 LGDDGLYEMLGG
-787 NVHLAEFSKDYY
+787 VHLAEFSKDYY

-811 LMDLA
+811 LMDLT

-829 KLEIAGAKTGDE
+829 KLEIAGAKIGDDTK
-841 MQILT
+841 ILT
-846 PQSVYIV
+846 PQSAYIV

-879 FKTGTT
+879 FKTGTS

-906 GNFDGSKTKDI
+906 GNFDGSKTRDL

-932 FLDKSAMLG
+932 FLDKSGMLG
-941 ETEFARPHGVSLQ
+941 EAEFARPAGVSFRR
-954 SVCADAYREESCAQS
+954 VCTDAYREKECAQS
-969 ANDLTIEGVELNE
+969 AEDLTIDGVEPNE
-982 ECEIYGTNELFYLL
+982 ECEIYGTSELFYLL
-996 KHGLIDPQ
+996 KHGLVDPQ
-1004 KARTGR
+1004 KVRAGR
-1010 CATKFAAVKPTL
+1010 CAAKFATVKPVL

-1030 ETGSGGTLRLKV
+1030 ETGEDGTLRLKV
-1042 QCTAVFGRNVYL
+1042 QCTAVFGERVYIRL
-1054 KISGGN
+1054 NGGSR
-1060 EEFIALSLLTSKSA
+1060 EFIVLNSTAFTGENSA
-1074 SPGRAAERGFKISNL
+1074 DLDYKHSSTAQQDNLKQNFTEQNSTAQNSMRQNL
-1089 AALNSFVLNF
+1089 ASQNLKSQNLTKQNSAGWNF
-1099 APQNFDVGI
+1099 IAKNPATRNLASQNSI
-1108 ERNGTSARHLAL
+1108 L
-1120 QNFNPSGEQIGASK
+1120 QNSTEQNS
-1134 TNIARFY
+1134 
-1141 FQNFSAGGGRFAAN
+1141 
-1155 KTGVLDL
+1155 
-1162 INFDACGRRIEASK
+1162 EAQ
-1176 TDALGSCFQNFD
+1176 D
-1188 AAGGLRMR
+1188 
-1196 ASGAQIGKGSAGPL
+1196 
-1210 RYAMQI
+1210 
-1216 LNPSGSRMR
+1216 
-1225 SYGMGAARFCSQNFN
+1225 
-1240 GRGVAADAVNF
+1240 F
-1251 TLGAANYI
+1251 T
-1259 LDAKNFAPCGANFTP
+1259 AKNFTDQNSSQQNFT
-1274 PPSGVVRTKNG
+1274 
-1285 AVRINTNDTARTA
+1285 ARDFT
-1298 ATLAQIGQIENT
+1298 TQSLAPAN
-1310 SRIMDDAAQTK
+1310 
-1321 TDAARTE
+1321 
-1328 SDAAPIKAGA
+1328 
-1338 LQTESTAAQ
+1338 
-1347 IQTDTSK
+1347 SK
-1354 SEGGTVQVRTG
+1354 VKTG
-1365 EYFVRANDE
+1365 EYFARTNGEA
-1374 PFALSLGAGEYEIG
+1374 FTLSLGAGDFELG

-1396 IKANFVVN
+1396 AKANFRVN
-1404 QRK
+1404 ERK

>member
-12 LFCAFTFVLFLI
+12 LFCAFAFALFLI

-262 PHYALLAFNNFA
+262 PHYALLAFSNYKMQNFTA
-274 NARNLR
+274 KDDVNFTQNLE
-280 GFAHANSA
+280 
-288 QDAALCSSDALSTG
+288 Q
-302 CEGGADL
+302 GGAPSATTEQASSAARRAAAAAESNFSGAASAETNFTTAAKVGTNLSSVANTQAGVDSNEADYKTNVPEGL
-309 NLSSP
+309 NLSERTS
-314 AASSKSRLQA
+314 
-324 DLTLNKGSGGT
+324 LNLNEREG
-335 AKLNVPQ
+335 AK
-342 HEKDGARAGLNFTE
+342 
-356 PAELNS
+356 
-362 CSQALNSNSQADQSQ
+362 SQAGVKPNEPESVKPNERKSANLDERRDLIDVAHPSQNSQS
-377 SDAADLSARLRARSG
+377 
-392 GEQAR
+392 
-397 INAKV
+397 
-402 SGDLNFNSQASISFC
+402 LN
-417 SKTSLDLAGLNS
+417 LN
-429 RSKVEPGSSLQTGS
+429 
-443 NFAPKSHFENFK
+443 
-455 ILDLGAQ
+455 
-462 AGQASSSVAPKE
+462 GQ
-474 RAAQDEDARG
+474 R
-484 EEQGVSNKNL
+484 
-494 QNKPRKEQDAQSVY
+494 
-508 PSARLGAASPP
+508 GAAYSPQ
-519 SNLSADANLDKK
+519 NFSADANSNKRQTEYLPQNP
-531 WGVASASHAPQN
+531 SADINLNKRQNVVGTAHPHQNSQNQQNLNLNSRQDAAHPPQN
-543 PQTKA
+543 PQA
-548 SSSERPSVNFSAQTN
+548 DANSSERPSVNFDPQTNSISDASAQTDFA
-563 SSSSAKMQTDSAAS
+563 SSNANVQTDSTSDAKMQTNSAAS
-577 AELQANS
+577 AESRANS
-584 DPNAKVPQNFAL
+584 ASDTK
-596 AAQAQINSNPKAK
+596 AQINSDLNAKAWGNSAGF
-609 TQENFKNF
+609 E
-617 KALAQSKEQT
+617 ASAQSKEQT
-627 ARAQEL
+627 ALAQEL
-633 ARLSEGK
+633 ARLNEGK
-640 IYSNLDLKTQ
+640 IYSSLDLKTQ
-650 IALENFLKD
+650 IALEGFLKS
-659 EILELRSKGVRNGAA
+659 EILSLRDKGVRNGAA
-674 VLIDNESMSV
+674 VLIDNESMRV
-684 IAYVGSHDFSGRE
+684 IAYVGSHDFSANE

-721 LEHGLI
+721 LQHGLI
-727 TPSKKLIDAPIIF
+727 TPSKKLIDAPITF

-787 NVHLAEFSKDYY
+787 GVHLAEFSKDYY

-811 LMDLA
+811 LMDLT

-829 KLEIAGAKTGDE
+829 KLEIAGAKIGGDAK
-841 MQILT
+841 ILT
-846 PQSVYIV
+846 PQSAYIV

-879 FKTGTT
+879 FKTGTS

-906 GNFDGSKTKDI
+906 GNFDGSKTRDL

-932 FLDKSAMLG
+932 FLDKSGMLG
-941 ETEFARPHGVSLQ
+941 EVEFARPAGVSLRR
-954 SVCADAYREESCAQS
+954 VCTDAYREKECAQS
-969 ANDLTIEGVELNE
+969 AEDLTIDGVEPNE
-982 ECEIYGTNELFYLL
+982 ECEIYGTSELFYLL

-1004 KARTGR
+1004 KVRTGR
-1010 CATKFAAVKPTL
+1010 CAAKFVAVKPVL

-1030 ETGSGGTLRLKV
+1030 ETGADGTLRLKV
-1042 QCTAVFGRNVYL
+1042 QCTAVFGERVYIRL
-1054 KISGGN
+1054 SGGSR
-1060 EEFIALSLLTSKSA
+1060 EFIALNSTAFTRENSTDLDFEHSNVAQQDNLKQ
-1074 SPGRAAERGFKISNL
+1074 NL
-1089 AALNSFVLNF
+1089 AQQNFVEQNSAVQNSMRQNS
-1099 APQNFDVGI
+1099 APQNLKSQNLTKQNSAGLNFIAENPVT
-1108 ERNGTSARHLAL
+1108 RNLASQNSIL
-1120 QNFNPSGEQIGASK
+1120 QNSTEQNSEA
-1134 TNIARFY
+1134 
-1141 FQNFSAGGGRFAAN
+1141 QNF
-1155 KTGVLDL
+1155 T
-1162 INFDACGRRIEASK
+1162 
-1176 TDALGSCFQNFD
+1176 
-1188 AAGGLRMR
+1188 
-1196 ASGAQIGKGSAGPL
+1196 
-1210 RYAMQI
+1210 
-1216 LNPSGSRMR
+1216 
-1225 SYGMGAARFCSQNFN
+1225 
-1240 GRGVAADAVNF
+1240 
-1251 TLGAANYI
+1251 
-1259 LDAKNFAPCGANFTP
+1259 AKNFTDRN
-1274 PPSGVVRTKNG
+1274 SSQQN
-1285 AVRINTNDTARTA
+1285 
-1298 ATLAQIGQIENT
+1298 
-1310 SRIMDDAAQTK
+1310 SAAQDFT
-1321 TDAARTE
+1321 TQ
-1328 SDAAPIKAGA
+1328 SLAPVN
-1338 LQTESTAAQ
+1338 
-1347 IQTDTSK
+1347 SK
-1354 SEGGTVQVRTG
+1354 VKTG
-1365 EYFVRANDE
+1365 EYFARTNGEAFTLN
-1374 PFALSLGAGEYEIG
+1374 LGAGDFELG

-1396 IKANFVVN
+1396 AKANFRVN
-1404 QRK
+1404 ERK

>member
-1 MKFLKFTLKIA
+1 MKFLKFMLKIA
-12 LFCAFTFVLFLI
+12 LFCAFAFALFLI

-262 PHYALLAFNNFA
+262 PHYALLAFNNYKMQNFTA
-274 NARNLR
+274 KDDVNFTQNLDSGGTPGATSEQASSAARRAAAEAESN
-280 GFAHANSA
+280 FS
-288 QDAALCSSDALSTG
+288 DAA
-302 CEGGADL
+302 GAETNFRVAAKVEL
-309 NLSSP
+309 NLSS
-314 AASSKSRLQA
+314 AANTQAGVDSKETNPKEADFKTNAPKSLNLSERTSLNLNEREGAESQAGTKLNESKSVKPNEREGANLDEWRDLINAAHPSQNSQSLNLNERQDAARSPRNFSADTNSNKSQTEYSLQNPNADMNLNKRQNAIGAAHPHQDPQNSQKLNLNNWQGTAHLPQNLQA
-324 DLTLNKGSGGT
+324 D
-335 AKLNVPQ
+335 
-342 HEKDGARAGLNFTE
+342 
-356 PAELNS
+356 
-362 CSQALNSNSQADQSQ
+362 
-377 SDAADLSARLRARSG
+377 
-392 GEQAR
+392 
-397 INAKV
+397 
-402 SGDLNFNSQASISFC
+402 ASF
-417 SKTSLDLAGLNS
+417 G
-429 RSKVEPGSSLQTGS
+429 
-443 NFAPKSHFENFK
+443 
-455 ILDLGAQ
+455 
-462 AGQASSSVAPKE
+462 
-474 RAAQDEDARG
+474 
-484 EEQGVSNKNL
+484 
-494 QNKPRKEQDAQSVY
+494 
-508 PSARLGAASPP
+508 
-519 SNLSADANLDKK
+519 
-531 WGVASASHAPQN
+531 
-543 PQTKA
+543 
-548 SSSERPSVNFSAQTN
+548 ERPSVNFSAQTN
-563 SSSSAKMQTDSAAS
+563 SASGTRAQADSSSDAKMQTASAAS
-577 AELQANS
+577 AESQANS
-584 DPNAKVPQNFAL
+584 APNAKVSQNFAL
-596 AAQAQINSNPKAK
+596 AAQAQINSDLNAK
-609 TQENFKNF
+609 SRGNFANSE
-617 KALAQSKEQT
+617 ASAQSKEQA

-633 ARLSEGK
+633 ARLNEGK
-640 IYSNLDLKTQ
+640 IYSSLDLKTQ

-674 VLIDNESMSV
+674 VLIDNKSMSV
-684 IAYVGSHDFSGRE
+684 IAYVGSHDFSANE
-697 GQNDGVRSQKN
+697 GQNDGVCSQKN

-727 TPSKKLIDAPIIF
+727 TPSKKLIDAPITF

-776 LEGDGLYEMLS
+776 LGDDGLYEMLS

-829 KLEIAGAKTGDE
+829 KLEIAGVKIGDDAK
-841 MQILT
+841 ILT
-846 PQSVYIV
+846 PQSAYIV

-879 FKTGTT
+879 FKTGTS

-906 GNFDGSKTKDI
+906 GNFDGSKTRDL

-932 FLDKSAMLG
+932 FLDKSGMLG
-941 ETEFARPHGVSLQ
+941 EAEFARPAGVS
-954 SVCADAYREESCAQS
+954 
-969 ANDLTIEGVELNE
+969 
-982 ECEIYGTNELFYLL
+982 F
-996 KHGLIDPQ
+996 
-1004 KARTGR
+1004 
-1010 CATKFAAVKPTL
+1010 
-1022 NDINAKTY
+1022 
-1030 ETGSGGTLRLKV
+1030 
-1042 QCTAVFGRNVYL
+1042 
-1054 KISGGN
+1054 
-1060 EEFIALSLLTSKSA
+1060 
-1074 SPGRAAERGFKISNL
+1074 
-1089 AALNSFVLNF
+1089 
-1099 APQNFDVGI
+1099 
-1108 ERNGTSARHLAL
+1108 
-1120 QNFNPSGEQIGASK
+1120 
-1134 TNIARFY
+1134 
-1141 FQNFSAGGGRFAAN
+1141 
-1155 KTGVLDL
+1155 
-1162 INFDACGRRIEASK
+1162 
-1176 TDALGSCFQNFD
+1176 
-1188 AAGGLRMR
+1188 
-1196 ASGAQIGKGSAGPL
+1196 
-1210 RYAMQI
+1210 
-1216 LNPSGSRMR
+1216 
-1225 SYGMGAARFCSQNFN
+1225 
-1240 GRGVAADAVNF
+1240 
-1251 TLGAANYI
+1251 
-1259 LDAKNFAPCGANFTP
+1259 
-1274 PPSGVVRTKNG
+1274 
-1285 AVRINTNDTARTA
+1285 
-1298 ATLAQIGQIENT
+1298 
-1310 SRIMDDAAQTK
+1310 
-1321 TDAARTE
+1321 
-1328 SDAAPIKAGA
+1328 
-1338 LQTESTAAQ
+1338 
-1347 IQTDTSK
+1347 
-1354 SEGGTVQVRTG
+1354 
-1365 EYFVRANDE
+1365 
-1374 PFALSLGAGEYEIG
+1374 
-1388 CLDENANF
+1388 
-1396 IKANFVVN
+1396 
-1404 QRK
+1404 

>member
-12 LFCAFTFVLFLI
+12 LFCAFAFALFLI

-262 PHYALLAFNNFA
+262 PHYALLAFSNYKMQNFTA
-274 NARNLR
+274 KDDVNFTQNLD
-280 GFAHANSA
+280 S
-288 QDAALCSSDALSTG
+288 
-302 CEGGADL
+302 GGA
-309 NLSSP
+309 P
-314 AASSKSRLQA
+314 
-324 DLTLNKGSGGT
+324 GGT
-335 AKLNVPQ
+335 
-342 HEKDGARAGLNFTE
+342 
-356 PAELNS
+356 
-362 CSQALNSNSQADQSQ
+362 
-377 SDAADLSARLRARSG
+377 
-392 GEQAR
+392 
-397 INAKV
+397 
-402 SGDLNFNSQASISFC
+402 
-417 SKTSLDLAGLNS
+417 
-429 RSKVEPGSSLQTGS
+429 
-443 NFAPKSHFENFK
+443 
-455 ILDLGAQ
+455 
-462 AGQASSSVAPKE
+462 AGQASSAAHRTAAAESNFSDATSAESNFTAAANVRANLSSAVNAQVGVDLKEMNPKEADFKTDAPKSLNLGGTSLNLNE
-474 RAAQDEDARG
+474 REGVESQAGAKPNEPKNVKPNEREGANLDERQDLINAAHPSQNSQSLNLN
-484 EEQGVSNKNL
+484 EQ
-494 QNKPRKEQDAQSVY
+494 R
-508 PSARLGAASPP
+508 GAASLPQNFSADIN
-519 SNLSADANLDKK
+519 SNKSQTKYSPQNSSADMNLNKRQNASGAAHPHQDPQNSQKLNLNDRQDTAHSPQNLQADAN
-531 WGVASASHAPQN
+531 
-543 PQTKA
+543 
-548 SSSERPSVNFSAQTN
+548 SSERSSINFDPQANSVSDASVQADFASSDASAQTDSTPGAKIQTN
-563 SSSSAKMQTDSAAS
+563 SVSG
-577 AELQANS
+577 AESQANFAS
-584 DPNAKVPQNFAL
+584 DTK
-596 AAQAQINSNPKAK
+596 AQINSDLNAK
-609 TQENFKNF
+609 TQENSANSKGG
-617 KALAQSKEQT
+617 AQSKEQT
-627 ARAQEL
+627 ALAQEL
-633 ARLSEGK
+633 ARLNEGK
-640 IYSNLDLKTQ
+640 IYSSLDLKTQ
-650 IALENFLKD
+650 IALEGFLKS
-659 EILELRSKGVRNGAA
+659 EILSLRDKGVRNGAA
-674 VLIDNESMSV
+674 VLIDNESMRV
-684 IAYVGSHDFSGRE
+684 IAYVGSHDFSANE

-727 TPSKKLIDAPIIF
+727 TPSKKLIDAPITF
-740 AGYVPRNYNQGFM
+740 AGYVPRNYNQGFL

-811 LMDLA
+811 LMDLT

-879 FKTGTT
+879 FKTGTS

-906 GNFDGSKTKDI
+906 GNFDGSKTRDL

-932 FLDKSAMLG
+932 FLDKSGMLG
-941 ETEFARPHGVSLQ
+941 EAEFARPAGVSLRR
-954 SVCADAYREESCAQS
+954 VCTDAYREKECAQS
-969 ANDLTIEGVELNE
+969 ADDLTIDGVEPNE
-982 ECEIYGTNELFYLL
+982 ECEIYGTSELFYLL
-996 KHGLIDPQ
+996 KHGLVDPQ
-1004 KARTGR
+1004 KVRAGR
-1010 CATKFAAVKPTL
+1010 CAAKFATVKPVL

-1030 ETGSGGTLRLKV
+1030 ETGADGFLRLKV
-1042 QCTAVFGRNVYL
+1042 QCTAVFGERVYIRL
-1054 KISGGN
+1054 SGGSR
-1060 EEFIALSLLTSKSA
+1060 EFIV
-1074 SPGRAAERGFKISNL
+1074 
-1089 AALNSFVLNF
+1089 LNSTAFTGENSADLDFEHSSTAQQDNLKQNF
-1099 APQNFDVGI
+1099 TEQNSAVQNSMLQNSAPQNVKSQNLTKQNSVEWNFI
-1108 ERNGTSARHLAL
+1108 AKNPATRNLASQNSIL
-1120 QNFNPSGEQIGASK
+1120 QNSTEQNS
-1134 TNIARFY
+1134 
-1141 FQNFSAGGGRFAAN
+1141 
-1155 KTGVLDL
+1155 
-1162 INFDACGRRIEASK
+1162 EAQ
-1176 TDALGSCFQNFD
+1176 D
-1188 AAGGLRMR
+1188 
-1196 ASGAQIGKGSAGPL
+1196 
-1210 RYAMQI
+1210 
-1216 LNPSGSRMR
+1216 
-1225 SYGMGAARFCSQNFN
+1225 
-1240 GRGVAADAVNF
+1240 F
-1251 TLGAANYI
+1251 T
-1259 LDAKNFAPCGANFTP
+1259 AKNFTDQNSSQQNFT
-1274 PPSGVVRTKNG
+1274 
-1285 AVRINTNDTARTA
+1285 ARDFTTQSLVPA
-1298 ATLAQIGQIENT
+1298 N
-1310 SRIMDDAAQTK
+1310 
-1321 TDAARTE
+1321 
-1328 SDAAPIKAGA
+1328 
-1338 LQTESTAAQ
+1338 
-1347 IQTDTSK
+1347 SK
-1354 SEGGTVQVRTG
+1354 VKTG
-1365 EYFVRANDE
+1365 EYFARTNSEA
-1374 PFALSLGAGEYEIG
+1374 FTLSLGAGDFELG

-1396 IKANFVVN
+1396 AKANFRVN
-1404 QRK
+1404 ERK

>member
-1 MKFLKFTLKIA
+1 MKFLKFTLKIT
-12 LFCAFTFVLFLI
+12 LFCAFAFALFLI

-262 PHYALLAFNNFA
+262 PHYALLAFSNYKMQNFTA
-274 NARNLR
+274 KDDVNFTQNLKQGGTPGATSEQASSSTR
-280 GFAHANSA
+280 RAAAGAESNFS
-288 QDAALCSSDALSTG
+288 DAAGAESNFTAATKVGANLSSAANTQAGVDLK
-302 CEGGADL
+302 EMNPKEADFKTNAPKSL
-309 NLSSP
+309 NLSERTSLNLNEREVAESQAGAKP
-314 AASSKSRLQA
+314 NESKSVKQNEREGANLDERQDLINAAHPSQNTQSLNLNEQRGAAHSPQNFSADINSNKSQTEYSLQNPSA
-324 DLTLNKGSGGT
+324 DMNLNRRQNAIGAAHPHQEPQNSQ
-335 AKLNVPQ
+335 KLN
-342 HEKDGARAGLNFTE
+342 LNDRQDTAHF
-356 PAELNS
+356 L
-362 CSQALNSNSQADQSQ
+362 QNSQAD
-377 SDAADLSARLRARSG
+377 
-392 GEQAR
+392 
-397 INAKV
+397 
-402 SGDLNFNSQASISFC
+402 
-417 SKTSLDLAGLNS
+417 
-429 RSKVEPGSSLQTGS
+429 
-443 NFAPKSHFENFK
+443 
-455 ILDLGAQ
+455 
-462 AGQASSSVAPKE
+462 
-474 RAAQDEDARG
+474 
-484 EEQGVSNKNL
+484 
-494 QNKPRKEQDAQSVY
+494 
-508 PSARLGAASPP
+508 
-519 SNLSADANLDKK
+519 
-531 WGVASASHAPQN
+531 
-543 PQTKA
+543 A
-548 SSSERPSVNFSAQTN
+548 SSSERPRVNFIAQTN
-563 SSSSAKMQTDSAAS
+563 SVSGARAQTDSDLGAKMQTASAAS
-577 AELQANS
+577 AESQANS
-584 DPNAKVPQNFAL
+584 D
-596 AAQAQINSNPKAK
+596 PKAK
-609 TQENFKNF
+609 TQENSVNSKGG
-617 KALAQSKEQT
+617 AQPKEQT
-627 ARAQEL
+627 AQAQEL

-640 IYSNLDLKTQ
+640 IYSSLDLKTQ
-650 IALENFLKD
+650 IALEGFLKS
-659 EILELRSKGVRNGAA
+659 EILSLRDKGVRNGAA

-684 IAYVGSHDFSGRE
+684 IAYVGSHDFSANE

-721 LEHGLI
+721 LQHGLI

-811 LMDLA
+811 LMDLT

-829 KLEIAGAKTGDE
+829 KLEIAGVKIGDDAK
-841 MQILT
+841 ILT

-879 FKTGTT
+879 FKTGTS

-906 GNFDGSKTKDI
+906 GNFDGSKTRDL

-932 FLDKSAMLG
+932 FLDKSGMLG
-941 ETEFARPHGVSLQ
+941 EVEFARPAGVSLRR
-954 SVCADAYREESCAQS
+954 VCTDAYREKECTQS
-969 ANDLTIEGVELNE
+969 ADDLTIDGVEPNE
-982 ECEIYGTNELFYLL
+982 ECEIYGTSELFYLL
-996 KHGLIDPQ
+996 KHGLVDPQ
-1004 KARTGR
+1004 KVRAGR
-1010 CATKFAAVKPTL
+1010 CAAKFAAVKPVL

-1030 ETGSGGTLRLKV
+1030 ETGADGTLRLKV
-1042 QCTAVFGRNVYL
+1042 QCTAVFGERVYIRL
-1054 KISGGN
+1054 SGGSR
-1060 EEFIALSLLTSKSA
+1060 EFIALNSTAFTGENSTDLDSKHSSA
-1074 SPGRAAERGFKISNL
+1074 AQQDNLKQNFAEQNSAIQNSMRQNL
-1089 AALNSFVLNF
+1089 ASQNVKSQNLTKKNSAGWNF
-1099 APQNFDVGI
+1099 IAENPVTRNLASQNSI
-1108 ERNGTSARHLAL
+1108 L
-1120 QNFNPSGEQIGASK
+1120 QNSTEQNS
-1134 TNIARFY
+1134 
-1141 FQNFSAGGGRFAAN
+1141 
-1155 KTGVLDL
+1155 
-1162 INFDACGRRIEASK
+1162 EAQ
-1176 TDALGSCFQNFD
+1176 D
-1188 AAGGLRMR
+1188 
-1196 ASGAQIGKGSAGPL
+1196 
-1210 RYAMQI
+1210 
-1216 LNPSGSRMR
+1216 
-1225 SYGMGAARFCSQNFN
+1225 
-1240 GRGVAADAVNF
+1240 F
-1251 TLGAANYI
+1251 T
-1259 LDAKNFAPCGANFTP
+1259 AKNFTDRNSSQQNFT
-1274 PPSGVVRTKNG
+1274 
-1285 AVRINTNDTARTA
+1285 ARDFT
-1298 ATLAQIGQIENT
+1298 TQSLAPAN
-1310 SRIMDDAAQTK
+1310 
-1321 TDAARTE
+1321 
-1328 SDAAPIKAGA
+1328 
-1338 LQTESTAAQ
+1338 
-1347 IQTDTSK
+1347 SK
-1354 SEGGTVQVRTG
+1354 VKTG
-1365 EYFVRANDE
+1365 EYFARTNGEAFTLN
-1374 PFALSLGAGEYEIG
+1374 LGAGDFELG

-1396 IKANFVVN
+1396 AKANFRVN
-1404 QRK
+1404 ERK

>member
-12 LFCAFTFVLFLI
+12 LFCAFAFALFLI

-235 GVISQSEYERALAE
+235 GVISQSEYERAIAE

-262 PHYALLAFNNFA
+262 PHYALLAFNNYKMQNFTA
-274 NARNLR
+274 KDDVNFTQNLKQ
-280 GFAHANSA
+280 GGTPGATTGQANSSTRR
-288 QDAALCSSDALSTG
+288 AAA
-302 CEGGADL
+302 GAE
-309 NLSSP
+309 S
-314 AASSKSRLQA
+314 
-324 DLTLNKGSGGT
+324 
-335 AKLNVPQ
+335 
-342 HEKDGARAGLNFTE
+342 NF
-356 PAELNS
+356 
-362 CSQALNSNSQADQSQ
+362 
-377 SDAADLSARLRARSG
+377 SDAASAESGFTAATRGEPNLSNAANA
-392 GEQAR
+392 QAG
-397 INAKV
+397 ADSKEM
-402 SGDLNFNSQASISFC
+402 NSKEADF
-417 SKTSLDLAGLNS
+417 KTD
-429 RSKVEPGSSLQTGS
+429 
-443 NFAPKSHFENFK
+443 APKSLN
-455 ILDLGAQ
+455 LGERTSLNLNEREGAKSQ
-462 AGQASSSVAPKE
+462 AGVKPNEPESAVKPNE
-474 RAAQDEDARG
+474 RKSANLDERRDFIDAAHPSRNSQNQQSLNLNEQRG
-484 EEQGVSNKNL
+484 AVYSL
-494 QNKPRKEQDAQSVY
+494 QNF
-508 PSARLGAASPP
+508 
-519 SNLSADANLDKK
+519 SADANSNKRQTEYSPQNP
-531 WGVASASHAPQN
+531 SADINLYKRRNAADAHPHQNSQNPQNLNLNSRQDTAHPPQN
-543 PQTKA
+543 PQA
-548 SSSERPSVNFSAQTN
+548 DANSSERPSVNFDPQANSISDASTQTN
-563 SSSSAKMQTDSAAS
+563 FASSDASTQTDSTPGAKIQTVSAAS
-577 AELQANS
+577 AESQANS
-584 DPNAKVPQNFAL
+584 APNAKMPQNFAL
-596 AAQAQINSNPKAK
+596 AAQAQINSDLNAK
-609 TQENFKNF
+609 TQENSVNS
-617 KALAQSKEQT
+617 KAGVQSKEQT
-627 ARAQEL
+627 TLAQEL
-633 ARLSEGK
+633 ARLNEGK
-640 IYSNLDLKTQ
+640 IYSSLDLKTQ

-674 VLIDNESMSV
+674 VLIDNESMSA
-684 IAYVGSHDFSGRE
+684 IAYVGSHDFSANE

-727 TPSKKLIDAPIIF
+727 TPSKKLIDAPITF
-740 AGYVPRNYNQGFM
+740 AGYVPRNYNQGFL

-776 LEGDGLYEMLS
+776 LGDDGLYEMLS
-787 NVHLAEFSKDYY
+787 GVHLAEFSKDYY

-829 KLEIAGAKTGDE
+829 KLEIAGAKIGDDAK
-841 MQILT
+841 ILT
-846 PQSVYIV
+846 PQSAYIV

-879 FKTGTT
+879 FKTGTS

-906 GNFDGSKTKDI
+906 GNFDGSKTRDL

-932 FLDKSAMLG
+932 FLDKSGMLG
-941 ETEFARPHGVSLQ
+941 EAEFARPAGVSFRR
-954 SVCADAYREESCAQS
+954 VCTDAYREKECAQS
-969 ANDLTIEGVELNE
+969 AEDLTIDGVEPNE
-982 ECEIYGTNELFYLL
+982 ECEIYGTSELFYLL
-996 KHGLIDPQ
+996 KHGLVDPQ
-1004 KARTGR
+1004 KVRAGR
-1010 CATKFAAVKPTL
+1010 CAAKFAAVKPVL

-1030 ETGSGGTLRLKV
+1030 ETGADGFLRLKV
-1042 QCTAVFGRNVYL
+1042 QCTAVFGERVYIRL
-1054 KISGGN
+1054 SGGSR
-1060 EEFIALSLLTSKSA
+1060 EFIALNSTAFTGENSADLDSKHSSTA
-1074 SPGRAAERGFKISNL
+1074 QQDNLKQNFAEQNSTAQNSMRQNL
-1089 AALNSFVLNF
+1089 
-1099 APQNFDVGI
+1099 APQNLKSQNLTKQNSAGLNFI
-1108 ERNGTSARHLAL
+1108 AENLATRNLASQNSIL
-1120 QNFNPSGEQIGASK
+1120 QNSTEQNSEA
-1134 TNIARFY
+1134 
-1141 FQNFSAGGGRFAAN
+1141 QNF
-1155 KTGVLDL
+1155 T
-1162 INFDACGRRIEASK
+1162 
-1176 TDALGSCFQNFD
+1176 
-1188 AAGGLRMR
+1188 
-1196 ASGAQIGKGSAGPL
+1196 
-1210 RYAMQI
+1210 
-1216 LNPSGSRMR
+1216 
-1225 SYGMGAARFCSQNFN
+1225 
-1240 GRGVAADAVNF
+1240 
-1251 TLGAANYI
+1251 
-1259 LDAKNFAPCGANFTP
+1259 AKNFTDQNSSQQNFTALDFTTQ
-1274 PPSGVVRTKNG
+1274 S
-1285 AVRINTNDTARTA
+1285 
-1298 ATLAQIGQIENT
+1298 LAPAN
-1310 SRIMDDAAQTK
+1310 
-1321 TDAARTE
+1321 
-1328 SDAAPIKAGA
+1328 
-1338 LQTESTAAQ
+1338 
-1347 IQTDTSK
+1347 SK
-1354 SEGGTVQVRTG
+1354 VKTG
-1365 EYFVRANDE
+1365 EYFARTNSEA
-1374 PFALSLGAGEYEIG
+1374 FTLSLGAGDFELG

>member
-1 MKFLKFTLKIA
+1 MKILKFTLKIA
-12 LFCAFTFVLFLI
+12 LFCAFAFALFLI

-62 RFYASADEIPPRLKQ
+62 RFYAAADEIPPRLKQ

-102 TYNFTQNFTKK
+102 TYNFTRNFTKK

-280 GFAHANSA
+280 GFARANSA
-288 QDAALCSSDALSTG
+288 QDAASCGSDALGEG
-302 CEGGADL
+302 CEGRADL

-324 DLTLNKGSGGT
+324 DLTQNKSSGGA
-335 AKLNVPQ
+335 AKLNAPQ
-342 HEKDGARAGLNFTE
+342 HEKDGAQAGLNFTE
-356 PAELNS
+356 QAELNS
-362 CSQALNSNSQADQSQ
+362 CSRTLNSNSQADQSQ
-377 SDAADLSARLRARSG
+377 SDAADLSARLRGRSG
-392 GEQAR
+392 GEQDAQT
-397 INAKV
+397 
-402 SGDLNFNSQASISFC
+402 SGDLNFNSQTGINSC
-417 SKTSLDLAGLNS
+417 SKTDLDLASLNY
-429 RSKVEPGSSLQTGS
+429 RSKTEPGSSLQTGS
-443 NFAPKSHFENFK
+443 NLARKSHFENFK
-455 ILDLGAQ
+455 ILDLSAQ
-462 AGQASSSVAPKE
+462 AGQANSS
-474 RAAQDEDARG
+474 AA
-484 EEQGVSNKNL
+484 
-494 QNKPRKEQDAQSVY
+494 RKEQGAQNVDISERL
-508 PSARLGAASPP
+508 SAANPP

-531 WGVASASHAPQN
+531 QGVASVSHAPQN
-543 PQTKA
+543 PQA
-548 SSSERPSVNFSAQTN
+548 DANSSERSSVNFDLQTNSISDASTQTDFASSDASAQVDSTPGAKIQTGSASGARAQTN
-563 SSSSAKMQTDSAAS
+563 SSSGAK
-577 AELQANS
+577 
-584 DPNAKVPQNFAL
+584 
-596 AAQAQINSNPKAK
+596 AQINSNPKAK
-609 TQENFKNF
+609 TRENFANS
-617 KALAQSKEQT
+617 KASAQPKEQT

-659 EILELRSKGVRNGAA
+659 EIFELRSKGVRNGAA

-1010 CATKFAAVKPTL
+1010 CATKFAAVKPAL

-1060 EEFIALSLLTSKSA
+1060 EEFIALSPLTSKSA
-1074 SPGRAAERGFKISNL
+1074 SPGRATERGFKISNL

-1108 ERNGTSARHLAL
+1108 KHDETSARRLAL

-1134 TNIARFY
+1134 TDIARFY
-1141 FQNFSAGGGRFAAN
+1141 FQNFD
-1155 KTGVLDL
+1155 T
-1162 INFDACGRRIEASK
+1162 
-1176 TDALGSCFQNFD
+1176 
-1188 AAGGLRMR
+1188 AGGLRMR
-1196 ASGAQIGKGSAGPL
+1196 VSGAQIGKGSAGSF
-1210 RYAMQI
+1210 RYATQI
-1216 LNPSGSRMR
+1216 LNPSGGRMR

-1240 GRGVAADAVNF
+1240 GRGAAADAANF
-1251 TLGAANYI
+1251 NLGATNYI
-1259 LDAKNFAPCGANFTP
+1259 LDAKNFAPCAVNFTP
-1274 PPSGVVRTKNG
+1274 PPSDAVLTKNG
-1285 AVRINTNDTARTA
+1285 AVRINTNDTVRTA
-1298 ATLAQIGQIENT
+1298 AALTQIKGGIAQIGQIENT
-1310 SRIMDDAAQTK
+1310 SRIMDDATQTK
-1321 TDAARTE
+1321 TDAARAE

-1347 IQTDTSK
+1347 IQTDVSK

>member
-1 MKFLKFTLKIA
+1 MLKIA
-12 LFCAFTFVLFLI
+12 LFCAFTFALFLI
-24 LDALYPLNL
+24 LDVLYPLNL

-132 MMRPKQRSYKN
+132 MMRPKQRGYKN

-262 PHYALLAFNNFA
+262 PHYALLAFSNYKMQNF
-274 NARNLR
+274 
-280 GFAHANSA
+280 
-288 QDAALCSSDALSTG
+288 
-302 CEGGADL
+302 
-309 NLSSP
+309 
-314 AASSKSRLQA
+314 
-324 DLTLNKGSGGT
+324 T
-335 AKLNVPQ
+335 AK
-342 HEKDGARAGLNFTE
+342 DDANFTQNLDSNGTSGVTARQAGSSVYRAA
-356 PAELNS
+356 AE
-362 CSQALNSNSQADQSQ
+362 AESNF
-377 SDAADLSARLRARSG
+377 SDAASAESSFTAATR
-392 GEQAR
+392 GEPNLLNAANAQAR
-397 INAKV
+397 ADSKEM
-402 SGDLNFNSQASISFC
+402 NSKEADF
-417 SKTSLDLAGLNS
+417 KTD
-429 RSKVEPGSSLQTGS
+429 
-443 NFAPKSHFENFK
+443 APKSLNFSERTS
-455 ILDLGAQ
+455 LNLNEREGVESQ
-462 AGQASSSVAPKE
+462 AGAKPNEPKNVKPNE
-474 RAAQDEDARG
+474 REGANLDERQDLINAAHPSQNTQSLNLNEQRG
-484 EEQGVSNKNL
+484 AVYSP
-494 QNKPRKEQDAQSVY
+494 QNF
-508 PSARLGAASPP
+508 
-519 SNLSADANLDKK
+519 SADANSNK
-531 WGVASASHAPQN
+531 GQTEYPPQN
-543 PQTKA
+543 PSADINLNKRQNVVGTA
-548 SSSERPSVNFSAQTN
+548 HPHQNSQNPQNLNLNSRQDTAHPSQDPQADANSSERPSVNFSAQTN
-563 SSSSAKMQTDSAAS
+563 SVSDASAQTDFASSDANAQTDSTSDAKMQTASAAS
-577 AELQANS
+577 AESQANS
-584 DPNAKVPQNFAL
+584 APNAKVPQNFAL
-596 AAQAQINSNPKAK
+596 AAQAQINSNPNVK
-609 TQENFKNF
+609 TQKNSANFKEVLQP
-617 KALAQSKEQT
+617 KKQT

-633 ARLSEGK
+633 VRLSEGK

-684 IAYVGSHDFSGRE
+684 IAYVGSHDFSANE

-721 LEHGLI
+721 LQHGLI

-829 KLEIAGAKTGDE
+829 KLEIAGANTGDE
-841 MQILT
+841 AQILT
-846 PQSVYIV
+846 PQSAYIV

-879 FKTGTT
+879 FKTGTS
-885 ADARDLYTV
+885 ADARDLYTI

-906 GNFDGSKTKDI
+906 GNFDGSKTRDL

-932 FLDKSAMLG
+932 FLDKSGMLG
-941 ETEFARPHGVSLQ
+941 EVEFARPAGVSLRR
-954 SVCADAYREESCAQS
+954 VCTDAYREKECAQS
-969 ANDLTIEGVELNE
+969 ADDLTIDGVEPNE
-982 ECEIYGTNELFYLL
+982 ECEIYGTSELFYLL
-996 KHGLIDPQ
+996 KHGLVDPQ
-1004 KARTGR
+1004 KVRAGR
-1010 CATKFAAVKPTL
+1010 CAAKFAAVKPVL

-1030 ETGSGGTLRLKV
+1030 ETGTDGTLRLKV
-1042 QCTAVFGRNVYL
+1042 QCTAVFGERVYIRL
-1054 KISGGN
+1054 SGGSR
-1060 EEFIALSLLTSKSA
+1060 EFIALNSTAFTGENSA
-1074 SPGRAAERGFKISNL
+1074 DLDFEHSSTAQQDNLKQNLVQQNFTEQNSTAQNSMRQNL
-1089 AALNSFVLNF
+1089 APRNLKAQNLTKQNSVEWNF
-1099 APQNFDVGI
+1099 IAENPARWNLASQNSI
-1108 ERNGTSARHLAL
+1108 L
-1120 QNFNPSGEQIGASK
+1120 QNSTEQ
-1134 TNIARFY
+1134 N
-1141 FQNFSAGGGRFAAN
+1141 
-1155 KTGVLDL
+1155 
-1162 INFDACGRRIEASK
+1162 
-1176 TDALGSCFQNFD
+1176 
-1188 AAGGLRMR
+1188 
-1196 ASGAQIGKGSAGPL
+1196 SGAQ
-1210 RYAMQI
+1210 
-1216 LNPSGSRMR
+1216 
-1225 SYGMGAARFCSQNFN
+1225 
-1240 GRGVAADAVNF
+1240 NF
-1251 TLGAANYI
+1251 T
-1259 LDAKNFAPCGANFTP
+1259 AKNFADQNSSQQNFT
-1274 PPSGVVRTKNG
+1274 
-1285 AVRINTNDTARTA
+1285 ARDFT
-1298 ATLAQIGQIENT
+1298 TQSLAPAN
-1310 SRIMDDAAQTK
+1310 
-1321 TDAARTE
+1321 
-1328 SDAAPIKAGA
+1328 
-1338 LQTESTAAQ
+1338 
-1347 IQTDTSK
+1347 SK
-1354 SEGGTVQVRTG
+1354 VKTG
-1365 EYFVRANDE
+1365 EYFARTNGEAFTLN
-1374 PFALSLGAGEYEIG
+1374 LGAGDFELG

-1396 IKANFVVN
+1396 VKANFRVN
-1404 QRK
+1404 ERK

>member
-1 MKFLKFTLKIA
+1 MKFLKFMLKIA
-12 LFCAFTFVLFLI
+12 LFCAFAFALFLI

-235 GVISQSEYERALAE
+235 GVISQSEYERAIAE

-262 PHYALLAFNNFA
+262 PHYALLAFSNYKMQNFTAKDDVNFTQNLEQGGTPGATAEEASLAACRAATEAESNFSEAAGAETNFTAATKVRTNLSSVANTQAGVDSKEMNSKETDFKTDAPKSLNLGGTSLNLNEREGAESQAGVKPNEPESAVKPNGGKSANLDERRDLINAAHSLQSLNLNEQRGAERLPQNFQVDASSGKRPHVNFGAQINSASDVSMQADFASSNA
-274 NARNLR
+274 NARTD
-280 GFAHANSA
+280 ST
-288 QDAALCSSDALSTG
+288 SD
-302 CEGGADL
+302 
-309 NLSSP
+309 
-314 AASSKSRLQA
+314 
-324 DLTLNKGSGGT
+324 
-335 AKLNVPQ
+335 
-342 HEKDGARAGLNFTE
+342 
-356 PAELNS
+356 
-362 CSQALNSNSQADQSQ
+362 
-377 SDAADLSARLRARSG
+377 
-392 GEQAR
+392 
-397 INAKV
+397 
-402 SGDLNFNSQASISFC
+402 
-417 SKTSLDLAGLNS
+417 
-429 RSKVEPGSSLQTGS
+429 
-443 NFAPKSHFENFK
+443 
-455 ILDLGAQ
+455 
-462 AGQASSSVAPKE
+462 
-474 RAAQDEDARG
+474 
-484 EEQGVSNKNL
+484 
-494 QNKPRKEQDAQSVY
+494 
-508 PSARLGAASPP
+508 
-519 SNLSADANLDKK
+519 
-531 WGVASASHAPQN
+531 
-543 PQTKA
+543 
-548 SSSERPSVNFSAQTN
+548 
-563 SSSSAKMQTDSAAS
+563 AKMQTASAAS
-577 AELQANS
+577 AESQANS
-584 DPNAKVPQNFAL
+584 APNAKMPQNFAL
-596 AAQAQINSNPKAK
+596 AAQAQINFDLNAK
-609 TQENFKNF
+609 TQENSANS
-617 KALAQSKEQT
+617 KAGAQSKEQT
-627 ARAQEL
+627 ALEQEF

-659 EILELRSKGVRNGAA
+659 EILELRNKGVRNGAA
-674 VLIDNESMSV
+674 VLIDNESMRV
-684 IAYVGSHDFSGRE
+684 IAYVGSHDFSANE

-727 TPSKKLIDAPIIF
+727 TPSKKLIDAPITF
-740 AGYVPRNYNQGFM
+740 VGYVPRNYNQGFL

-776 LEGDGLYEMLS
+776 LGDDGLYEMLS

-829 KLEIAGAKTGDE
+829 KLEIAGAKIGDDAK
-841 MQILT
+841 ILT
-846 PQSVYIV
+846 PQSAYIV

-879 FKTGTT
+879 FKTGTS

-906 GNFDGSKTKDI
+906 GNFDGSKTRDL

-932 FLDKSAMLG
+932 FLDKSGMLG
-941 ETEFARPHGVSLQ
+941 EVEFARPAGVSLRR
-954 SVCADAYREESCAQS
+954 VCTDAYREKECAQS
-969 ANDLTIEGVELNE
+969 ADDLTIDGVEPNE
-982 ECEIYGTNELFYLL
+982 ECEIYGTSELFYLL
-996 KHGLIDPQ
+996 KHGLLDPQ
-1004 KARTGR
+1004 KVRTGR
-1010 CATKFAAVKPTL
+1010 CAAKFAAVKPVL

-1030 ETGSGGTLRLKV
+1030 ETGEDGTLRLKV
-1042 QCTAVFGRNVYL
+1042 QCTAVFGERVYIRL
-1054 KISGGN
+1054 SGGSR
-1060 EEFIALSLLTSKSA
+1060 EFIALNSTAFTGENSTDLDSKHSSTA
-1074 SPGRAAERGFKISNL
+1074 QQDNLKQNFTEQNSTAQNSMRQNL
-1089 AALNSFVLNF
+1089 ASQNLKSQNLTKQNSAGWNF
-1099 APQNFDVGI
+1099 IAKNPATRNLASQNSI
-1108 ERNGTSARHLAL
+1108 L
-1120 QNFNPSGEQIGASK
+1120 QNSTEQNS
-1134 TNIARFY
+1134 
-1141 FQNFSAGGGRFAAN
+1141 
-1155 KTGVLDL
+1155 
-1162 INFDACGRRIEASK
+1162 EAQ
-1176 TDALGSCFQNFD
+1176 D
-1188 AAGGLRMR
+1188 
-1196 ASGAQIGKGSAGPL
+1196 
-1210 RYAMQI
+1210 
-1216 LNPSGSRMR
+1216 
-1225 SYGMGAARFCSQNFN
+1225 
-1240 GRGVAADAVNF
+1240 F
-1251 TLGAANYI
+1251 T
-1259 LDAKNFAPCGANFTP
+1259 AKNFTDQNSSQQNFVARDFTTQSLAP
-1274 PPSGVVRTKNG
+1274 
-1285 AVRINTNDTARTA
+1285 TN
-1298 ATLAQIGQIENT
+1298 
-1310 SRIMDDAAQTK
+1310 
-1321 TDAARTE
+1321 
-1328 SDAAPIKAGA
+1328 
-1338 LQTESTAAQ
+1338 
-1347 IQTDTSK
+1347 SK
-1354 SEGGTVQVRTG
+1354 VKTG
-1365 EYFVRANDE
+1365 EYFARTNGEAFTLN
-1374 PFALSLGAGEYEIG
+1374 LGAGDFELG

-1396 IKANFVVN
+1396 VKANFRVN
-1404 QRK
+1404 ERK

>member
-12 LFCAFTFVLFLI
+12 LFCAFAFALFLI

-86 FYYHFGVNP
+86 FYYHFGINP

-262 PHYALLAFNNFA
+262 PHYALLAFSNYKMQNFTAKDDVNFTQNLKQGGTPGAAAEQVGSAARRAAAEAESNFSDVA
-274 NARNLR
+274 NAESGFTAATRGEPNLSN
-280 GFAHANSA
+280 AANA
-288 QDAALCSSDALSTG
+288 QA
-302 CEGGADL
+302 GADSKEMNSKEANFKTNAPESL
-309 NLSSP
+309 NLSERT
-314 AASSKSRLQA
+314 RLN
-324 DLTLNKGSGGT
+324 LNEREGI
-335 AKLNVPQ
+335 
-342 HEKDGARAGLNFTE
+342 E
-356 PAELNS
+356 
-362 CSQALNSNSQADQSQ
+362 SQAGVKPNEPESAVKPNGGKSANLDERRDLINAARPSQNTQDPNLNEQRATAYSLQNFSADTNSNKRQTEYLPQNSSADINL
-377 SDAADLSARLRARSG
+377 DKRRNAADAHPH
-392 GEQAR
+392 Q
-397 INAKV
+397 
-402 SGDLNFNSQASISFC
+402 NSQNPQN
-417 SKTSLDLAGLNS
+417 LNLNS
-429 RSKVEPGSSLQTGS
+429 R
-443 NFAPKSHFENFK
+443 
-455 ILDLGAQ
+455 
-462 AGQASSSVAPKE
+462 
-474 RAAQDEDARG
+474 QDT
-484 EEQGVSNKNL
+484 V
-494 QNKPRKEQDAQSVY
+494 
-508 PSARLGAASPP
+508 RL
-519 SNLSADANLDKK
+519 
-531 WGVASASHAPQN
+531 PQN
-543 PQTKA
+543 PQA
-548 SSSERPSVNFSAQTN
+548 DANSSERPSVNFSAQTN
-563 SSSSAKMQTDSAAS
+563 SVSGAKTR
-577 AELQANS
+577 ANS
-584 DPNAKVPQNFAL
+584 DLNAKTWG
-596 AAQAQINSNPKAK
+596 NSANSKAG
-609 TQENFKNF
+609 
-617 KALAQSKEQT
+617 AQSKEQT
-627 ARAQEL
+627 TLAQEL
-633 ARLSEGK
+633 ARLNEGK
-640 IYSNLDLKTQ
+640 IYSSLDLKTQ
-650 IALENFLKD
+650 IALEGFLKS
-659 EILELRSKGVRNGAA
+659 EILSLRDKGVRNGAA

-727 TPSKKLIDAPIIF
+727 TPSKKLIDAPITF
-740 AGYVPRNYNQGFM
+740 AGYVPRNYNQGFL

-776 LEGDGLYEMLS
+776 LGDDGLYEMLS

-829 KLEIAGAKTGDE
+829 KLEIAGAKIGDNTK
-841 MQILT
+841 ILT
-846 PQSVYIV
+846 PQSAYIV

-879 FKTGTT
+879 FKTGTS

-906 GNFDGSKTKDI
+906 GNFDGSKTRDL

-932 FLDKSAMLG
+932 FLDKSGMLG
-941 ETEFARPHGVSLQ
+941 EAEFARPAGVSLRR
-954 SVCADAYREESCAQS
+954 VCTDAYREKECAQS
-969 ANDLTIEGVELNE
+969 AEDLTIDGVEPNE
-982 ECEIYGTNELFYLL
+982 ECEIYGTSELFYLL
-996 KHGLIDPQ
+996 KHGLVDPQ
-1004 KARTGR
+1004 KVRAGR
-1010 CATKFAAVKPTL
+1010 CAAKFAAVKPVL

-1030 ETGSGGTLRLKV
+1030 ETGVDGFLRLKV
-1042 QCTAVFGRNVYL
+1042 QCTAVFGERVYIRL
-1054 KISGGN
+1054 SGGSR
-1060 EEFIALSLLTSKSA
+1060 EFIVLNSTAFTGENSADLDSKHSSTAQQDNLKQNFAEQNSA
-1074 SPGRAAERGFKISNL
+1074 VQNSMRQNL
-1089 AALNSFVLNF
+1089 ASQNVKSQNLTKQNSVEWNF
-1099 APQNFDVGI
+1099 IAKNPATRNLASQNSI
-1108 ERNGTSARHLAL
+1108 L
-1120 QNFNPSGEQIGASK
+1120 QNFTEQNSEA
-1134 TNIARFY
+1134 
-1141 FQNFSAGGGRFAAN
+1141 QNF
-1155 KTGVLDL
+1155 T
-1162 INFDACGRRIEASK
+1162 
-1176 TDALGSCFQNFD
+1176 
-1188 AAGGLRMR
+1188 
-1196 ASGAQIGKGSAGPL
+1196 
-1210 RYAMQI
+1210 
-1216 LNPSGSRMR
+1216 
-1225 SYGMGAARFCSQNFN
+1225 
-1240 GRGVAADAVNF
+1240 
-1251 TLGAANYI
+1251 
-1259 LDAKNFAPCGANFTP
+1259 AKNFTDRNSSQQNFVARDFTTQSLAPAN
-1274 PPSGVVRTKNG
+1274 
-1285 AVRINTNDTARTA
+1285 
-1298 ATLAQIGQIENT
+1298 
-1310 SRIMDDAAQTK
+1310 
-1321 TDAARTE
+1321 
-1328 SDAAPIKAGA
+1328 
-1338 LQTESTAAQ
+1338 
-1347 IQTDTSK
+1347 SK
-1354 SEGGTVQVRTG
+1354 VKTG
-1365 EYFVRANDE
+1365 EYFARTNGEA
-1374 PFALSLGAGEYEIG
+1374 FTLSLGAGDFELG

-1396 IKANFVVN
+1396 AKANFRVN
-1404 QRK
+1404 ERK

>member
-12 LFCAFTFVLFLI
+12 LFCAFAFALFLI

-62 RFYASADEIPPRLKQ
+62 RFYAATDEIPPRLKQ

-262 PHYALLAFNNFA
+262 PHYALLVFSNYKMHNFTAKDDA
-274 NARNLR
+274 NFTQN
-280 GFAHANSA
+280 FDSNSA
-288 QDAALCSSDALSTG
+288 P
-302 CEGGADL
+302 GGAAGQAGSSAHRAAAGAESNFSGATSAESNFTAATKVGA
-309 NLSSP
+309 NLSS
-314 AASSKSRLQA
+314 AANTQAGVDLKEMSPKEADFKTNAPKS
-324 DLTLNKGSGGT
+324 LNLGERTSLNLNERESVESQTG
-335 AKLNVPQ
+335 AKLNESKSVKPNELEGANLDERRDLINAARPSQNTQSLNLNEQRDAARLPQ
-342 HEKDGARAGLNFTE
+342 NFSADTDLDKSQTE
-356 PAELNS
+356 YSPQNPSADINLYKRQNAADAHPH
-362 CSQALNSNSQADQSQ
+362 QNSQNPQ
-377 SDAADLSARLRARSG
+377 
-392 GEQAR
+392 
-397 INAKV
+397 N
-402 SGDLNFNSQASISFC
+402 LN
-417 SKTSLDLAGLNS
+417 LNS
-429 RSKVEPGSSLQTGS
+429 R
-443 NFAPKSHFENFK
+443 
-455 ILDLGAQ
+455 
-462 AGQASSSVAPKE
+462 
-474 RAAQDEDARG
+474 QDT
-484 EEQGVSNKNL
+484 V
-494 QNKPRKEQDAQSVY
+494 
-508 PSARLGAASPP
+508 RL
-519 SNLSADANLDKK
+519 
-531 WGVASASHAPQN
+531 PQN
-543 PQTKA
+543 PQA
-548 SSSERPSVNFSAQTN
+548 DANSSERPSVNFSAQTN
-563 SSSSAKMQTDSAAS
+563 STSDARSQTNSSSNAKTQTDSAAS

-584 DPNAKVPQNFAL
+584 DPNAKVPQNFVL
-596 AAQAQINSNPKAK
+596 AAQAQINSDPNAK
-609 TQENFKNF
+609 TQENSANSKGG
-617 KALAQSKEQT
+617 AQSKEQT

-684 IAYVGSHDFSGRE
+684 IAYVGSHDFSANE

-721 LEHGLI
+721 LQHGLI

-829 KLEIAGAKTGDE
+829 KLEIAGVKIGDDAK
-841 MQILT
+841 ILT
-846 PQSVYIV
+846 PQSAYIV

-879 FKTGTT
+879 FKTGTS

-906 GNFDGSKTKDI
+906 GNFDGSKTRDL

-932 FLDKSAMLG
+932 FLDKSGMLG
-941 ETEFARPHGVSLQ
+941 EAEFARPAGVSLRR
-954 SVCADAYREESCAQS
+954 VCTDAYREKECAQS
-969 ANDLTIEGVELNE
+969 AEDLTIDGVEPNE
-982 ECEIYGTNELFYLL
+982 ECEIYGTSELFYLL
-996 KHGLIDPQ
+996 KHGLVDPQ
-1004 KARTGR
+1004 KVRAGR
-1010 CATKFAAVKPTL
+1010 CAAKFAAVKPVL

-1030 ETGSGGTLRLKV
+1030 ETGADGFLRLKV
-1042 QCTAVFGRNVYL
+1042 QCTAVFGERVYIRL
-1054 KISGGN
+1054 SGGLR
-1060 EEFIALSLLTSKSA
+1060 EFIALNSTAFTGENSA
-1074 SPGRAAERGFKISNL
+1074 DLDFEHSSTAQQDNLKQNL
-1089 AALNSFVLNF
+1089 AQQNFAEQNSTAQNSMRENS
-1099 APQNFDVGI
+1099 APQNLKSQNLTKQNSVEWNFI
-1108 ERNGTSARHLAL
+1108 AKNPAARNLASQNSIL
-1120 QNFNPSGEQIGASK
+1120 QNSTE
-1134 TNIARFY
+1134 
-1141 FQNFSAGGGRFAAN
+1141 QNFAQQN
-1155 KTGVLDL
+1155 L
-1162 INFDACGRRIEASK
+1162 EAQ
-1176 TDALGSCFQNFD
+1176 D
-1188 AAGGLRMR
+1188 
-1196 ASGAQIGKGSAGPL
+1196 
-1210 RYAMQI
+1210 
-1216 LNPSGSRMR
+1216 
-1225 SYGMGAARFCSQNFN
+1225 
-1240 GRGVAADAVNF
+1240 F
-1251 TLGAANYI
+1251 T
-1259 LDAKNFAPCGANFTP
+1259 AKNF
-1274 PPSGVVRTKNG
+1274 
-1285 AVRINTNDTARTA
+1285 
-1298 ATLAQIGQIENT
+1298 
-1310 SRIMDDAAQTK
+1310 
-1321 TDAARTE
+1321 TDQNSSQQNSAARDFTTQ
-1328 SDAAPIKAGA
+1328 SLAPA
-1338 LQTESTAAQ
+1338 
-1347 IQTDTSK
+1347 DSK
-1354 SEGGTVQVRTG
+1354 VKTG
-1365 EYFVRANDE
+1365 EYFARTNGEA
-1374 PFALSLGAGEYEIG
+1374 FTLSLGAGDFELG

-1396 IKANFVVN
+1396 AKANFRVN
-1404 QRK
+1404 ERK

>member
-1 MKFLKFTLKIA
+1 MLKIA
-12 LFCAFTFVLFLI
+12 LFCAFAFAMFLI

-62 RFYASADEIPPRLKQ
+62 RFYAAADEIPPRLKQ

-235 GVISQSEYERALAE
+235 GVISQSEYERAIAE

-262 PHYALLAFNNFA
+262 PHYALLAFSNYKMQNFTVKDDVNFTQNFDSNGA
-274 NARNLR
+274 PGGAAEQA
-280 GFAHANSA
+280 GSSA
-288 QDAALCSSDALSTG
+288 YRAAAAELNFSDATSAESNFTAAAKV
-302 CEGGADL
+302 EL
-309 NLSSP
+309 NLSS
-314 AASSKSRLQA
+314 AANAQA
-324 DLTLNKGSGGT
+324 GVDLKEINPK
-335 AKLNVPQ
+335 
-342 HEKDGARAGLNFTE
+342 E
-356 PAELNS
+356 
-362 CSQALNSNSQADQSQ
+362 AD
-377 SDAADLSARLRARSG
+377 
-392 GEQAR
+392 
-397 INAKV
+397 
-402 SGDLNFNSQASISFC
+402 
-417 SKTSLDLAGLNS
+417 SKTN
-429 RSKVEPGSSLQTGS
+429 
-443 NFAPKSHFENFK
+443 APKSLN
-455 ILDLGAQ
+455 LDERTSLNLNEREGAESQ
-462 AGQASSSVAPKE
+462 TGTKLNESKSVKPNE
-474 RAAQDEDARG
+474 RKGANLDEWRDLINAARPSQNT
-484 EEQGVSNKNL
+484 QSLNL
-494 QNKPRKEQDAQSVY
+494 KEQQGA
-508 PSARLGAASPP
+508 ARLPQ
-519 SNLSADANLDKK
+519 NLSADTNSNK
-531 WGVASASHAPQN
+531 SQTEYSPQN
-543 PQTKA
+543 LSADINLNKRQNAIGAAHPHQDPQNQQNINL
-548 SSSERPSVNFSAQTN
+548 SSRQDTAHSPQNFSVDTSSGERPRVNFIAQTN
-563 SSSSAKMQTDSAAS
+563 SASGARVQADFASSNANARTDSTSDAKMQTDSAAS
-577 AELQANS
+577 AESQANS
-584 DPNAKVPQNFAL
+584 APNAKVSQNFVL
-596 AAQAQINSNPKAK
+596 AAQAQINSYPNAK
-609 TQENFKNF
+609 TQENSANS
-617 KALAQSKEQT
+617 KAGAQPKEQT
-627 ARAQEL
+627 AQVQEL

-640 IYSNLDLKTQ
+640 IYSSLDLKTQ
-650 IALENFLKD
+650 IALEGFLKS
-659 EILELRSKGVRNGAA
+659 EILSLRDKGVKNGAA
-674 VLIDNESMSV
+674 VLIDNENMSV
-684 IAYVGSHDFSGRE
+684 IAYVGSHDFSANE

-721 LEHGLI
+721 LQHGLI
-727 TPSKKLIDAPIIF
+727 TPSKKLIDAPIVF

-829 KLEIAGAKTGDE
+829 KLEIAGVKIGDDAK
-841 MQILT
+841 ILT
-846 PQSVYIV
+846 PQSAYIV

-906 GNFDGSKTKDI
+906 GNFDGSKTRDL

-941 ETEFARPHGVSLQ
+941 EVEFARPAGVSLRR
-954 SVCADAYREESCAQS
+954 VCTDAYREKECAQS
-969 ANDLTIEGVELNE
+969 ADDLTIDGVEPNE
-982 ECEIYGTNELFYLL
+982 ECEIYGTSELFYLL
-996 KHGLIDPQ
+996 KHGLVDPQ
-1004 KARTGR
+1004 KVRAGR
-1010 CATKFAAVKPTL
+1010 CAAKFAAVKPVL

-1030 ETGSGGTLRLKV
+1030 ETGADGFLRLKV
-1042 QCTAVFGRNVYL
+1042 QCTAVFGERVYIRL
-1054 KISGGN
+1054 SGGSR
-1060 EEFIALSLLTSKSA
+1060 EFIALNSTAFTRENSADLDSKHSSA
-1074 SPGRAAERGFKISNL
+1074 AQQDNLKQNFAEQNSTAQNSMRQNL
-1089 AALNSFVLNF
+1089 
-1099 APQNFDVGI
+1099 APQN
-1108 ERNGTSARHLAL
+1108 L
-1120 QNFNPSGEQIGASK
+1120 K
-1134 TNIARFY
+1134 
-1141 FQNFSAGGGRFAAN
+1141 
-1155 KTGVLDL
+1155 
-1162 INFDACGRRIEASK
+1162 
-1176 TDALGSCFQNFD
+1176 
-1188 AAGGLRMR
+1188 
-1196 ASGAQIGKGSAGPL
+1196 
-1210 RYAMQI
+1210 
-1216 LNPSGSRMR
+1216 
-1225 SYGMGAARFCSQNFN
+1225 SQNFTKQN
-1240 GRGVAADAVNF
+1240 SVEWNF
-1251 TLGAANYI
+1251 IAKNPAIRNLASQDSI
-1259 LDAKNFAPCGANFTP
+1259 LQNSTEQNFAQQNSEAQDFTAKNFADRNSSQQNFT
-1274 PPSGVVRTKNG
+1274 
-1285 AVRINTNDTARTA
+1285 ARDFT
-1298 ATLAQIGQIENT
+1298 TQSLAPAN
-1310 SRIMDDAAQTK
+1310 
-1321 TDAARTE
+1321 
-1328 SDAAPIKAGA
+1328 
-1338 LQTESTAAQ
+1338 
-1347 IQTDTSK
+1347 SK
-1354 SEGGTVQVRTG
+1354 VKTG
-1365 EYFVRANDE
+1365 EYFARTNGEA
-1374 PFALSLGAGEYEIG
+1374 FTLSLGAGDFELG

-1396 IKANFVVN
+1396 AKANFRVN
-1404 QRK
+1404 ERK

>member
-12 LFCAFTFVLFLI
+12 LFCAFAFALFLI

-193 ELSNAQIAL
+193 ELSSAQIAL

-262 PHYALLAFNNFA
+262 PHYALLAFNNYKMQNFTA
-274 NARNLR
+274 KDDVNFTQNLKQGGTPGATAEEAGLAARRAAAAAESN
-280 GFAHANSA
+280 FS
-288 QDAALCSSDALSTG
+288 DAASAETNFTTAAKVG
-302 CEGGADL
+302 T
-309 NLSSP
+309 NLSSV
-314 AASSKSRLQA
+314 ANTQA
-324 DLTLNKGSGGT
+324 GVDLKEMNPK
-335 AKLNVPQ
+335 
-342 HEKDGARAGLNFTE
+342 E
-356 PAELNS
+356 
-362 CSQALNSNSQADQSQ
+362 AD
-377 SDAADLSARLRARSG
+377 
-392 GEQAR
+392 
-397 INAKV
+397 
-402 SGDLNFNSQASISFC
+402 F
-417 SKTSLDLAGLNS
+417 KTD
-429 RSKVEPGSSLQTGS
+429 
-443 NFAPKSHFENFK
+443 APKSLNFSERTS
-455 ILDLGAQ
+455 LNLNEREGVESQ
-462 AGQASSSVAPKE
+462 AGAKPNEPKSVKQNE
-474 RAAQDEDARG
+474 REG
-484 EEQGVSNKNL
+484 
-494 QNKPRKEQDAQSVY
+494 
-508 PSARLGAASPP
+508 
-519 SNLSADANLDKK
+519 ANLDERQDLIN
-531 WGVASASHAPQN
+531 AAHPSQNTQSLNLNEQRDAAHPPQN
-543 PQTKA
+543 PQADA
-548 SSSERPSVNFSAQTN
+548 SSSERSRVNFIAQTN
-563 SSSSAKMQTDSAAS
+563 SASGARTQTDSPLDAKMQMASAAS
-577 AELQANS
+577 AESQANS
-584 DPNAKVPQNFAL
+584 APNAKVSQNFAL
-596 AAQAQINSNPKAK
+596 AAQAQINSDLNAK
-609 TQENFKNF
+609 TQENSANS
-617 KALAQSKEQT
+617 KAGAQPKEQT
-627 ARAQEL
+627 AQAQEF

-640 IYSNLDLKTQ
+640 IYSSLDLKTQ
-650 IALENFLKD
+650 IALEGFLKS
-659 EILELRSKGVRNGAA
+659 EILSLRDKGVRNGAA

-684 IAYVGSHDFSGRE
+684 IAYVGSHDFSANE

-721 LEHGLI
+721 LQHGLI

-811 LMDLA
+811 LIDLA

-829 KLEIAGAKTGDE
+829 KLEIAGARTGDE
-841 MQILT
+841 AQIMS
-846 PQSVYIV
+846 PQGAYIV

-879 FKTGTT
+879 FKTGTS

-906 GNFDGSKTKDI
+906 GNFDGSKTRDL

-932 FLDKSAMLG
+932 FLDKSGMLG
-941 ETEFARPHGVSLQ
+941 ETEFARPAGVSLRR
-954 SVCADAYREESCAQS
+954 VCTDAYREKECAQS
-969 ANDLTIEGVELNE
+969 AEDLTIDGVEPNE
-982 ECEIYGTNELFYLL
+982 ECEIYGTSELFYLL
-996 KHGLIDPQ
+996 KHGLVDPQ
-1004 KARTGR
+1004 KVRAGR
-1010 CATKFAAVKPTL
+1010 CAAKFAAVKPVL

-1030 ETGSGGTLRLKV
+1030 ETGADGFLRLKV
-1042 QCTAVFGRNVYL
+1042 QCTAVFGERVYIRL
-1054 KISGGN
+1054 SGGSR
-1060 EEFIALSLLTSKSA
+1060 EFIALNSTAFTGENSTDLDSKHSSA
-1074 SPGRAAERGFKISNL
+1074 AQQDNLKQNFAEQNSTAQNSMRQNL
-1089 AALNSFVLNF
+1089 
-1099 APQNFDVGI
+1099 APQNLKSQNLTKQNSAGLNFI
-1108 ERNGTSARHLAL
+1108 AENPATRNLASQNSIL
-1120 QNFNPSGEQIGASK
+1120 QNSTEQNSEA
-1134 TNIARFY
+1134 
-1141 FQNFSAGGGRFAAN
+1141 QNF
-1155 KTGVLDL
+1155 T
-1162 INFDACGRRIEASK
+1162 
-1176 TDALGSCFQNFD
+1176 T
-1188 AAGGLRMR
+1188 
-1196 ASGAQIGKGSAGPL
+1196 
-1210 RYAMQI
+1210 
-1216 LNPSGSRMR
+1216 
-1225 SYGMGAARFCSQNFN
+1225 
-1240 GRGVAADAVNF
+1240 
-1251 TLGAANYI
+1251 
-1259 LDAKNFAPCGANFTP
+1259 KNFADRNSSQQNFT
-1274 PPSGVVRTKNG
+1274 
-1285 AVRINTNDTARTA
+1285 ARDFT
-1298 ATLAQIGQIENT
+1298 TQSLAPAN
-1310 SRIMDDAAQTK
+1310 
-1321 TDAARTE
+1321 
-1328 SDAAPIKAGA
+1328 
-1338 LQTESTAAQ
+1338 
-1347 IQTDTSK
+1347 SK
-1354 SEGGTVQVRTG
+1354 VKTG
-1365 EYFVRANDE
+1365 EYFARTNGEAFTLN
-1374 PFALSLGAGEYEIG
+1374 LGAGDFELG

-1396 IKANFVVN
+1396 AKANFRVN
-1404 QRK
+1404 ERK